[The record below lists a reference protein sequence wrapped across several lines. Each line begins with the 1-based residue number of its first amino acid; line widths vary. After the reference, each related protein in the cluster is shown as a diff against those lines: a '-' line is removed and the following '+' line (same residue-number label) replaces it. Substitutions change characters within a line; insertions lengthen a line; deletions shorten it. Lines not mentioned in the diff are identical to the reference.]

1 MKRCRLQN
9 ALICLLLVCAFSIS
23 LAVPAFAADDV
34 KGTISLE
41 ANGKST
47 TLAVLLR
54 DGVWYAEIQSLAKI
68 AVCNSDRDS
77 KGESVLTTKAA
88 VSQNNGKVVFTREN
102 TVLNYQ
108 PIILYTCD
116 KDKNVQVDDS
126 YYVPLEEASKALG
139 IHFTATDGKLYS
151 KTTRTVKDLRED
163 LNYVF
168 SAPNFNASSIIID
181 PSTHWA
187 TIETASRVYAALPFV
202 GDGSVV
208 GTLLGTD
215 EDDRFMKAFTNILIL
230 DEDMSNICVDLSNW
244 LSDSETERD
253 ILSTVLEEM
262 SKMDGELKQYA
273 ETFEGRND
281 KVDASKL
288 KELMSITALIQVA
301 SRFDESVVYGW
312 TDIFQKSENKRVKKT
327 AQKVFNSIY
336 KSKDFQVT
344 TEHLGIRFVLERI
357 QDNLEE
363 YLNNLEEYLKEK
375 KNININLNLNL
386 EPEGMNKLIAYIG
399 AQKIDSIT
407 NGSSISNAVIYM
419 SIYTT
424 IQNEIREYYYKNRE
438 SMNQPDVAE
447 KLLCAGRLYTKCIY
461 EEYKN
466 FSFDND
472 IKDSAQNADNC
483 FRNTLKL
490 LMSYEAEE
498 CVEEIDNSDFFNTLT
513 ENYASLVHTPP
524 TIPYLGDVPIFI
536 GCTVSEATEVLGTN
550 YERDYE
556 EGSAALIFDDSNLV
570 LVLDGEYYN
579 QELTG
584 KEKIYYQVVYGNQKL
599 SANLTTRSTIQEI
612 AAYQLAQG
620 SMIYPLSDNGNFD
633 CYDSYI
639 VDSTGKY
646 ILTYQFE
653 SIGSNV
659 SPVSVEISKNDRGLK
674 TSWSDYTRLWTCMD
688 HGLPKNVVLLQ
699 VDDISTNS
707 ITFSIDWGGF
717 WSLEETTVSLVNG
730 VGSFFD
736 GYGVSGSIQIS
747 DGTIKLRVDETDT
760 KYVDTGWFTFVVSSF

>member
-9 ALICLLLVCAFSIS
+9 ALICLLLVCAFSVS

-41 ANGKST
+41 VNGKST

-88 VSQNNGKVVFTREN
+88 VSQNNGTVVFTREN

-151 KTTRTVKDLRED
+151 KATRTVKDLRED

-181 PSTHWA
+181 PSSHWA

-215 EDDRFMKAFTNILIL
+215 EDDRFMKAFTNILTF
-230 DEDMSNICVDLSNW
+230 DEDMSNICVDLSNL

-262 SKMDGELKQYA
+262 AKMDGELEQYA
-273 ETFEGRND
+273 ETFEGINE
-281 KVDASKL
+281 KVDASQL
-288 KELMSITALIQVA
+288 KEVMSITALIEVA
-301 SRFDESVVYGW
+301 SRFDESVVLMYK
-312 TDIFQKSENKRVKKT
+312 DIFQNSKNKRVKKT
-327 AQKVFNSIY
+327 AQMAFDSIY
-336 KSKDFQVT
+336 PDKALKTMGENWAVGLV
-344 TEHLGIRFVLERI
+344 LGRIENRLEKV
-357 QDNLEE
+357 NLEAE
-363 YLNNLEEYLKEK
+363 G
-375 KNININLNLNL
+375 INKI
-386 EPEGMNKLIAYIG
+386 IQYIG
-399 AQKIDSIT
+399 AKTIDSVT

-438 SMNQPDVAE
+438 SMDQTDVAE

-466 FSFDND
+466 CSFDSE
-472 IKDSAQNADNC
+472 IKDSVQSADNC

-490 LMSYEAEE
+490 LMSYEAKE
-498 CVEEIDNSDFFNTLT
+498 CVEEINNSNFIEYLT
-513 ENYASLVHTPP
+513 NDYQHLVSTAVSESEESETESVPVQYTAPFVRIYQSLLRTTYNEISDVSMYKYYVYDINGDGTPELLIGHGTCRADYTIDVYTIKNQYASYIGNVF
-524 TIPYLGDVPIFI
+524 GDELLAIEDGICGYYAQMGGEVVNVYSMNGDSITEDNFYEHDAGETYTEFSFLPSYDITDFS
-536 GCTVSEATEVLGTN
+536 GLNWTVNPETGNNSEMLKKI
-550 YERDYE
+550 
-556 EGSAALIFDDSNLV
+556 S
-570 LVLDGEYYN
+570 GEY
-579 QELTG
+579 
-584 KEKIYYQVVYGNQKL
+584 
-599 SANLTTRSTIQEI
+599 
-612 AAYQLAQG
+612 
-620 SMIYPLSDNGNFD
+620 
-633 CYDSYI
+633 
-639 VDSTGKY
+639 
-646 ILTYQFE
+646 
-653 SIGSNV
+653 
-659 SPVSVEISKNDRGLK
+659 
-674 TSWSDYTRLWTCMD
+674 
-688 HGLPKNVVLLQ
+688 
-699 VDDISTNS
+699 
-707 ITFSIDWGGF
+707 
-717 WSLEETTVSLVNG
+717 
-730 VGSFFD
+730 
-736 GYGVSGSIQIS
+736 
-747 DGTIKLRVDETDT
+747 
-760 KYVDTGWFTFVVSSF
+760 

>member
-1 MKRCRLQN
+1 MKRCRVQN

-215 EDDRFMKAFTNILIL
+215 EDDRFMKAFTNILTF
-230 DEDMSNICVDLSNW
+230 DEDMSNICVDLSNL

-253 ILSTVLEEM
+253 VLSTVLEEM
-262 SKMDGELKQYA
+262 AKMDGELEQYA
-273 ETFEGRND
+273 ETFEGINE
-281 KVDASKL
+281 KVDASQL
-288 KELMSITALIQVA
+288 KEVMSITALIEVA
-301 SRFDESVVYGW
+301 SRFDESVVLMYK
-312 TDIFQKSENKRVKKT
+312 DIFQNSKNKRVKKT
-327 AQKVFNSIY
+327 AQMAFDSIY
-336 KSKDFQVT
+336 PDKALKTMGENWAVGLV
-344 TEHLGIRFVLERI
+344 LGRIENRLEKV
-357 QDNLEE
+357 NLEAE
-363 YLNNLEEYLKEK
+363 G
-375 KNININLNLNL
+375 INKI
-386 EPEGMNKLIAYIG
+386 IQYIG
-399 AQKIDSIT
+399 AKTIDSVT

-438 SMNQPDVAE
+438 SMDQTDVAE

-466 FSFDND
+466 CSFDSE
-472 IKDSAQNADNC
+472 IKDSVQSADNC

-490 LMSYEAEE
+490 LMSYEAKE
-498 CVEEIDNSDFFNTLT
+498 CVEEINNSNFIEYLT
-513 ENYASLVHTPP
+513 NDYQHLVSTAVSESEESETESVPVQYTAPFVRIYQSLLRTTYNEISDVSIYKYYVYDINGDGTPELLIGHGTCRADYTIDVYTIKNQYASYIGNVF
-524 TIPYLGDVPIFI
+524 GDELLAIEDGICGYYAQMGGEVVNVYSMNGDSITEDNFYEHDAGETYTEFSFLPSYDITDFS
-536 GCTVSEATEVLGTN
+536 GLNWTVNPETGNNSEMLKKI
-550 YERDYE
+550 
-556 EGSAALIFDDSNLV
+556 S
-570 LVLDGEYYN
+570 GEY
-579 QELTG
+579 
-584 KEKIYYQVVYGNQKL
+584 
-599 SANLTTRSTIQEI
+599 
-612 AAYQLAQG
+612 
-620 SMIYPLSDNGNFD
+620 
-633 CYDSYI
+633 
-639 VDSTGKY
+639 
-646 ILTYQFE
+646 
-653 SIGSNV
+653 
-659 SPVSVEISKNDRGLK
+659 
-674 TSWSDYTRLWTCMD
+674 
-688 HGLPKNVVLLQ
+688 
-699 VDDISTNS
+699 
-707 ITFSIDWGGF
+707 
-717 WSLEETTVSLVNG
+717 
-730 VGSFFD
+730 
-736 GYGVSGSIQIS
+736 
-747 DGTIKLRVDETDT
+747 
-760 KYVDTGWFTFVVSSF
+760 

>member
-202 GDGSVV
+202 GDESVV

-215 EDDRFMKAFTNILIL
+215 EDDRFMKAFTNILTF
-230 DEDMSNICVDLSNW
+230 DEDMSNICVDLSNL

-262 SKMDGELKQYA
+262 AKMDGELEQYA
-273 ETFEGRND
+273 ETFEGINE
-281 KVDASKL
+281 KVDASQL
-288 KELMSITALIQVA
+288 KEVMSITALIEVA
-301 SRFDESVVYGW
+301 SRFDESVVLMYK
-312 TDIFQKSENKRVKKT
+312 DIFQNSKNKRVKKT
-327 AQKVFNSIY
+327 AQMAFDSIY
-336 KSKDFQVT
+336 PDKALKTMGENWAVGLV
-344 TEHLGIRFVLERI
+344 LGRIENRLEKV
-357 QDNLEE
+357 NLEAE
-363 YLNNLEEYLKEK
+363 G
-375 KNININLNLNL
+375 INKI
-386 EPEGMNKLIAYIG
+386 IQYIG
-399 AQKIDSIT
+399 AKTIDSVT

-438 SMNQPDVAE
+438 SMDQTDVAE

-466 FSFDND
+466 CSFDSE
-472 IKDSAQNADNC
+472 IKDSVQSADNC

-490 LMSYEAEE
+490 LMSYEAKE
-498 CVEEIDNSDFFNTLT
+498 CVEEINNSNFIEYLT
-513 ENYASLVHTPP
+513 NDYQHLVSTAVSESEESETESVPVQYTAPFVRIYQSLLRTTYNEISDVSMYKYYVYDINGDGTPELFIGHGTCRADYTIDVYTIKNQYASYIGNVF
-524 TIPYLGDVPIFI
+524 GDELLAIEDGICGYYAQMGGEVVNVYSMNGDSITEDNFYEHDAGETYTEFSFLPSYDITDFS
-536 GCTVSEATEVLGTN
+536 GLNWTVNPETGNNSEMLKKI
-550 YERDYE
+550 
-556 EGSAALIFDDSNLV
+556 S
-570 LVLDGEYYN
+570 GEY
-579 QELTG
+579 
-584 KEKIYYQVVYGNQKL
+584 
-599 SANLTTRSTIQEI
+599 
-612 AAYQLAQG
+612 
-620 SMIYPLSDNGNFD
+620 
-633 CYDSYI
+633 
-639 VDSTGKY
+639 
-646 ILTYQFE
+646 
-653 SIGSNV
+653 
-659 SPVSVEISKNDRGLK
+659 
-674 TSWSDYTRLWTCMD
+674 
-688 HGLPKNVVLLQ
+688 
-699 VDDISTNS
+699 
-707 ITFSIDWGGF
+707 
-717 WSLEETTVSLVNG
+717 
-730 VGSFFD
+730 
-736 GYGVSGSIQIS
+736 
-747 DGTIKLRVDETDT
+747 
-760 KYVDTGWFTFVVSSF
+760 

>member
-88 VSQNNGKVVFTREN
+88 VSQNNGTVVFTREN

-215 EDDRFMKAFTNILIL
+215 EDDRFMKAFTNILTF
-230 DEDMSNICVDLSNW
+230 DEDMSNICVDLSNL

-262 SKMDGELKQYA
+262 AKMDGELEQYA
-273 ETFEGRND
+273 ETFEGINE
-281 KVDASKL
+281 KVDASQL
-288 KELMSITALIQVA
+288 KEVMSITALIEVA
-301 SRFDESVVYGW
+301 SRFDESVVLMYK
-312 TDIFQKSENKRVKKT
+312 DIFQNSKNKRVKKT
-327 AQKVFNSIY
+327 AQMAFDSIY
-336 KSKDFQVT
+336 PDKALKTMGENWAVGLV
-344 TEHLGIRFVLERI
+344 LGRIENRLEKV
-357 QDNLEE
+357 NLEAE
-363 YLNNLEEYLKEK
+363 G
-375 KNININLNLNL
+375 INKI
-386 EPEGMNKLIAYIG
+386 IQYIG
-399 AQKIDSIT
+399 AKTIDSVT

-424 IQNEIREYYYKNRE
+424 IQNEIREYYYKNLE
-438 SMNQPDVAE
+438 SMDQTDVAE

-466 FSFDND
+466 CSFDSE
-472 IKDSAQNADNC
+472 IKDSVQSADNC

-490 LMSYEAEE
+490 LMSYEAKE
-498 CVEEIDNSDFFNTLT
+498 CVEEINNSNFIEYLT
-513 ENYASLVHTPP
+513 NDYQHLVSTAVSESEESETESVPVQYTAPFVRIYQSLLRTTYNEISDVSMYKYYVYDINGDGTPELLIGHGTCRADYTIDVYTIKNQYASYIGNVF
-524 TIPYLGDVPIFI
+524 GDELLAIEDGICGYYAQMGGEVVNVYSMNGDSITEDNFYEYDAGETYTEFSFLPSYDITDFS
-536 GCTVSEATEVLGTN
+536 GLNWTVNPETGNNSEMLKKI
-550 YERDYE
+550 
-556 EGSAALIFDDSNLV
+556 S
-570 LVLDGEYYN
+570 GEY
-579 QELTG
+579 
-584 KEKIYYQVVYGNQKL
+584 
-599 SANLTTRSTIQEI
+599 
-612 AAYQLAQG
+612 
-620 SMIYPLSDNGNFD
+620 
-633 CYDSYI
+633 
-639 VDSTGKY
+639 
-646 ILTYQFE
+646 
-653 SIGSNV
+653 
-659 SPVSVEISKNDRGLK
+659 
-674 TSWSDYTRLWTCMD
+674 
-688 HGLPKNVVLLQ
+688 
-699 VDDISTNS
+699 
-707 ITFSIDWGGF
+707 
-717 WSLEETTVSLVNG
+717 
-730 VGSFFD
+730 
-736 GYGVSGSIQIS
+736 
-747 DGTIKLRVDETDT
+747 
-760 KYVDTGWFTFVVSSF
+760 

>member
-215 EDDRFMKAFTNILIL
+215 EDDRFVKAFTNILIL
-230 DEDMSNICVDLSNW
+230 DEDMSNICVDLSNL

-262 SKMDGELKQYA
+262 AKMDGELKQYA
-273 ETFEGRND
+273 ETFEGINE
-281 KVDASKL
+281 KVDTSQL
-288 KELMSITALIQVA
+288 KEFMSIAALIQVA
-301 SRFDESVVYGW
+301 SRFDESVVLMYK
-312 TDIFQKSENKRVKKT
+312 DIFQNSKNKRVKKT
-327 AQKVFNSIY
+327 AQMAFDSIY
-336 KSKDFQVT
+336 PDKALKTMGENWAVGLV
-344 TEHLGIRFVLERI
+344 LGRVENRLEKV
-357 QDNLEE
+357 NLEAE
-363 YLNNLEEYLKEK
+363 G
-375 KNININLNLNL
+375 INKI
-386 EPEGMNKLIAYIG
+386 IQYIG
-399 AQKIDSIT
+399 AKTIDSVT
-407 NGSSISNAVIYM
+407 NGSRISNAVIYM

-438 SMNQPDVAE
+438 SMDQTDIAE

-466 FSFDND
+466 CSFDSE
-472 IKDSAQNADNC
+472 IKDSVQSADNC
-483 FRNTLKL
+483 FHNTLKL
-490 LMSYEAEE
+490 LMSYEAKE
-498 CVEEIDNSDFFNTLT
+498 CVEEINNSNFIEYLT
-513 ENYASLVHTPP
+513 NDYQHLVSTAVSESEESETESVPVQYTAPFVRIYQSLLRTTYNEISDVSMYKYYVYDINGDGTPELFIGHGTCRADYTIDVYTIKNQYASY
-524 TIPYLGDVPIFI
+524 IGNIFGDELLAIEDGICGYYAQMGGEVVNVYSMNGDSITEDNFYEHDAGETYTEFSFLPSYDITDFS
-536 GCTVSEATEVLGTN
+536 GLNWTVNPETGNNSEMLKKI
-550 YERDYE
+550 
-556 EGSAALIFDDSNLV
+556 S
-570 LVLDGEYYN
+570 GEY
-579 QELTG
+579 
-584 KEKIYYQVVYGNQKL
+584 
-599 SANLTTRSTIQEI
+599 
-612 AAYQLAQG
+612 
-620 SMIYPLSDNGNFD
+620 
-633 CYDSYI
+633 
-639 VDSTGKY
+639 
-646 ILTYQFE
+646 
-653 SIGSNV
+653 
-659 SPVSVEISKNDRGLK
+659 
-674 TSWSDYTRLWTCMD
+674 
-688 HGLPKNVVLLQ
+688 
-699 VDDISTNS
+699 
-707 ITFSIDWGGF
+707 
-717 WSLEETTVSLVNG
+717 
-730 VGSFFD
+730 
-736 GYGVSGSIQIS
+736 
-747 DGTIKLRVDETDT
+747 
-760 KYVDTGWFTFVVSSF
+760 

>member
-215 EDDRFMKAFTNILIL
+215 EDDRFMKAFTNILTF
-230 DEDMSNICVDLSNW
+230 DEDMSNICVDLSNL

-262 SKMDGELKQYA
+262 AKMDGELEQYA
-273 ETFEGRND
+273 ETFEGINE
-281 KVDASKL
+281 KVDASQL
-288 KELMSITALIQVA
+288 KEVMSITALIEVA
-301 SRFDESVVYGW
+301 SRFDESVVLMYK
-312 TDIFQKSENKRVKKT
+312 DIFQNSKNKRVKKT
-327 AQKVFNSIY
+327 AQMAFDSIY
-336 KSKDFQVT
+336 PDKALKTMGENWAVGLV
-344 TEHLGIRFVLERI
+344 LGRIENRLEKV
-357 QDNLEE
+357 NLEAE
-363 YLNNLEEYLKEK
+363 G
-375 KNININLNLNL
+375 INKI
-386 EPEGMNKLIAYIG
+386 IQYIG
-399 AQKIDSIT
+399 AKTIDSVT

-438 SMNQPDVAE
+438 SMDQTDVAE

-466 FSFDND
+466 CSFDSE
-472 IKDSAQNADNC
+472 IKDSVQSADNC

-490 LMSYEAEE
+490 LMSYEAKE
-498 CVEEIDNSDFFNTLT
+498 CVEEINNSNFIEYLT
-513 ENYASLVHTPP
+513 NDYQHLVSTAVSESEESETESVPVQYTAPFVRIYQSLLRTTYNEISDVSMYKYYVYDINGDGTPELFIGHGTCRADYTIDVYTIKNQYASYIGNVF
-524 TIPYLGDVPIFI
+524 GDELLAIEDGI
-536 GCTVSEATEVLGTN
+536 CGYYAQMGGEVVN
-550 YERDYE
+550 
-556 EGSAALIFDDSNLV
+556 
-570 LVLDGEYYN
+570 
-579 QELTG
+579 
-584 KEKIYYQVVYGNQKL
+584 VY
-599 SANLTTRSTIQEI
+599 
-612 AAYQLAQG
+612 
-620 SMIYPLSDNGNFD
+620 SMNGD
-633 CYDSYI
+633 
-639 VDSTGKY
+639 
-646 ILTYQFE
+646 
-653 SIGSNV
+653 
-659 SPVSVEISKNDRGLK
+659 
-674 TSWSDYTRLWTCMD
+674 
-688 HGLPKNVVLLQ
+688 
-699 VDDISTNS
+699 S
-707 ITFSIDWGGF
+707 ITEDNFYEHDAGETYTEFSFLPSYDITDFSGLNWTVNP
-717 WSLEETTVSLVNG
+717 ETGNNSEMLKKI
-730 VGSFFD
+730 
-736 GYGVSGSIQIS
+736 SGQ
-747 DGTIKLRVDETDT
+747 
-760 KYVDTGWFTFVVSSF
+760 Y

>member
-215 EDDRFMKAFTNILIL
+215 EDDRFMKAFTNILTF
-230 DEDMSNICVDLSNW
+230 DEDMSNICVDLSNL

-262 SKMDGELKQYA
+262 AKMDGELEQYA
-273 ETFEGRND
+273 ETFEGINE
-281 KVDASKL
+281 KVDASQL
-288 KELMSITALIQVA
+288 KEVMSITALIEVA
-301 SRFDESVVYGW
+301 SRFDELVVLMYK
-312 TDIFQKSENKRVKKT
+312 DIFQNSKNKRVKKT
-327 AQKVFNSIY
+327 AQMAFDSIY
-336 KSKDFQVT
+336 PDKALKTMGENWAVGLV
-344 TEHLGIRFVLERI
+344 LGRIENRLEKV
-357 QDNLEE
+357 NLEAE
-363 YLNNLEEYLKEK
+363 G
-375 KNININLNLNL
+375 INKI
-386 EPEGMNKLIAYIG
+386 IQYIG
-399 AQKIDSIT
+399 AKTIDSVT

-438 SMNQPDVAE
+438 SMDQTDVAE

-466 FSFDND
+466 CSFDSE
-472 IKDSAQNADNC
+472 IKDSVQSADNC

-490 LMSYEAEE
+490 LMSYEAKE
-498 CVEEIDNSDFFNTLT
+498 CVEEINNSNFIEYLT
-513 ENYASLVHTPP
+513 NDYQHLVSTAVSESEESETESVPVQYTAPFVRIYQSLLRTTYNEISDVSMYKYYVYDINGDGTPELFIGHGTCRADYTIDVYTIKNQYASYIGNVF
-524 TIPYLGDVPIFI
+524 GDELLAIEDGICGYYAQMGGEVVNVYSMNGDSITEDNFYEHDAGETYTEFSFLPSYDITDFS
-536 GCTVSEATEVLGTN
+536 GLNWTVNPETGNNSEMLKKI
-550 YERDYE
+550 
-556 EGSAALIFDDSNLV
+556 S
-570 LVLDGEYYN
+570 GEY
-579 QELTG
+579 
-584 KEKIYYQVVYGNQKL
+584 
-599 SANLTTRSTIQEI
+599 
-612 AAYQLAQG
+612 
-620 SMIYPLSDNGNFD
+620 
-633 CYDSYI
+633 
-639 VDSTGKY
+639 
-646 ILTYQFE
+646 
-653 SIGSNV
+653 
-659 SPVSVEISKNDRGLK
+659 
-674 TSWSDYTRLWTCMD
+674 
-688 HGLPKNVVLLQ
+688 
-699 VDDISTNS
+699 
-707 ITFSIDWGGF
+707 
-717 WSLEETTVSLVNG
+717 
-730 VGSFFD
+730 
-736 GYGVSGSIQIS
+736 
-747 DGTIKLRVDETDT
+747 
-760 KYVDTGWFTFVVSSF
+760 

>member
-88 VSQNNGKVVFTREN
+88 VSQNNGKVVFTRED

-187 TIETASRVYAALPFV
+187 TIETASRVYAAMPFV

-215 EDDRFMKAFTNILIL
+215 EDDRFMKAFTNILTF
-230 DEDMSNICVDLSNW
+230 DEDMSNICVDLSNL

-262 SKMDGELKQYA
+262 AKMDGELEQYA
-273 ETFEGRND
+273 ETFEGINE
-281 KVDASKL
+281 KVDASQL
-288 KELMSITALIQVA
+288 KEVMSITALIEVA
-301 SRFDESVVYGW
+301 SRFDESVVLMYK
-312 TDIFQKSENKRVKKT
+312 DIFQNSKNKRVKKT
-327 AQKVFNSIY
+327 AQMAFDSIY
-336 KSKDFQVT
+336 PDKALKTMGENWAVGLV
-344 TEHLGIRFVLERI
+344 LGRIENRLEKV
-357 QDNLEE
+357 NLEAE
-363 YLNNLEEYLKEK
+363 G
-375 KNININLNLNL
+375 INKI
-386 EPEGMNKLIAYIG
+386 IQYIG
-399 AQKIDSIT
+399 AKTIDSVT

-438 SMNQPDVAE
+438 SMDQTDVAE

-466 FSFDND
+466 CSFDSE
-472 IKDSAQNADNC
+472 IKDSVQSADNC

-490 LMSYEAEE
+490 LMSYEAKE
-498 CVEEIDNSDFFNTLT
+498 CVEEINNSNFIEYLT
-513 ENYASLVHTPP
+513 NDYQHLVSTAVSESEESETESVPVQYTAPFVRIYQSLLRTTYNEISDVSMYKYYVYDINGDGTPELFIGHGTCRADYTIDVYTIKNQYASY
-524 TIPYLGDVPIFI
+524 IGNIFGDELLAIEDGICGYYAQMGGEVVNVYSMNGDSITEDNFYEHDAGETYTEFSFLPSYDITDFS
-536 GCTVSEATEVLGTN
+536 GLNWTVNPETGNNSEMLKKI
-550 YERDYE
+550 
-556 EGSAALIFDDSNLV
+556 S
-570 LVLDGEYYN
+570 GEY
-579 QELTG
+579 
-584 KEKIYYQVVYGNQKL
+584 
-599 SANLTTRSTIQEI
+599 
-612 AAYQLAQG
+612 
-620 SMIYPLSDNGNFD
+620 
-633 CYDSYI
+633 
-639 VDSTGKY
+639 
-646 ILTYQFE
+646 
-653 SIGSNV
+653 
-659 SPVSVEISKNDRGLK
+659 
-674 TSWSDYTRLWTCMD
+674 
-688 HGLPKNVVLLQ
+688 
-699 VDDISTNS
+699 
-707 ITFSIDWGGF
+707 
-717 WSLEETTVSLVNG
+717 
-730 VGSFFD
+730 
-736 GYGVSGSIQIS
+736 
-747 DGTIKLRVDETDT
+747 
-760 KYVDTGWFTFVVSSF
+760 

>member
-41 ANGKST
+41 VNGKST

-151 KTTRTVKDLRED
+151 KATRTVKDLKED

-215 EDDRFMKAFTNILIL
+215 EDDRFVKAFTNILIL
-230 DEDMSNICVDLSNW
+230 DEDMSNICVDLSNL

-262 SKMDGELKQYA
+262 AKMDGELKQYA
-273 ETFEGRND
+273 ETFEGMND

-288 KELMSITALIQVA
+288 KEAMSITALIEVA
-301 SRFDESVVYGW
+301 SRFDESVACGW
-312 TDIFQKSENKRVKKT
+312 ADIFQKSENKRVKKT
-327 AQKVFNSIY
+327 AQRVFDSIY
-336 KSKDFQVT
+336 KSKDIQAK
-344 TEHLGIRFVLERI
+344 TEHWGIRVVLDRI
-357 QDNLEE
+357 QDNFK
-363 YLNNLEEYLKEK
+363 EYLKRE
-375 KNININLNLNL
+375 KNIHL
-386 EPEGMNKLIAYIG
+386 EPEGMNKLIAYMG
-399 AQKIDSIT
+399 AKEIDSIT

-438 SMNQPDVAE
+438 SMDQTDVAE

-466 FSFDND
+466 CSFDSE
-472 IKDSAQNADNC
+472 IKDSVQSADNC

-490 LMSYEAEE
+490 LMSYEAKE
-498 CVEEIDNSDFFNTLT
+498 CVGEIDNSDFLNTLT
-513 ENYASLVHTPP
+513 EDYASLVHTPP

-536 GCTVSEATEVLGTN
+536 GCTVSEATEILGTT
-550 YERDYE
+550 YQKDYE
-556 EGSAALIFDDSNLV
+556 EGGTCLIFEKEGLTLALDDDYSYSTLSGDEEIICQTV
-570 LVLDGEYYN
+570 WEDKSLFSGLSSLATAQSVSSYQASRGQVMEP
-579 QELTG
+579 LT
-584 KEKIYYQVVYGNQKL
+584 E
-599 SANLTTRSTIQEI
+599 
-612 AAYQLAQG
+612 
-620 SMIYPLSDNGNFD
+620 DGNFFV
-633 CYDSYI
+633 YDSWVSDPSEKYAI
-639 VDSTGKY
+639 EFQYESVGADIPAICSIIYSNWGLEKPSMSKY
-646 ILTYQFE
+646 IGEWTCTNFD
-653 SIGSNV
+653 
-659 SPVSVEISKNDRGLK
+659 SPVDLTIHS
-674 TSWSDYTRLWTCMD
+674 MD
-688 HGLPKNVVLLQ
+688 
-699 VDDISTNS
+699 SNS
-707 ITFSIDWGGF
+707 ITFDVLWVRLWGID
-717 WSLEETTVSLVNG
+717 TVTLPMQNG
-730 VGSFFD
+730 VATF
-736 GYGVSGSIQIS
+736 S
-747 DGTIKLRVDETDT
+747 DQDMLSGTIIVKNGFVQLKITASDME
-760 KYVDTGWFTFVVSSF
+760 YVPTQTFYFAMCGV

>member
-215 EDDRFMKAFTNILIL
+215 EDDRFMKVFTNILTF
-230 DEDMSNICVDLSNW
+230 DEDMSNICVDLSNL

-262 SKMDGELKQYA
+262 AKMDGELEQYA
-273 ETFEGRND
+273 ETFEGINE
-281 KVDASKL
+281 KVDASQL
-288 KELMSITALIQVA
+288 KEVMSIAALIEVA
-301 SRFDESVVYGW
+301 SRFDESVVLMYK
-312 TDIFQKSENKRVKKT
+312 DIFQNSKNKRVKKT
-327 AQKVFNSIY
+327 AQMAFDSIY
-336 KSKDFQVT
+336 PDKALKTMGENWAVGLV
-344 TEHLGIRFVLERI
+344 LGRIENRLEKV
-357 QDNLEE
+357 NLEAE
-363 YLNNLEEYLKEK
+363 G
-375 KNININLNLNL
+375 INKI
-386 EPEGMNKLIAYIG
+386 IQYIG
-399 AQKIDSIT
+399 AKTIDSVT

-438 SMNQPDVAE
+438 SMDQTDVAE

-466 FSFDND
+466 CSFDSE
-472 IKDSAQNADNC
+472 IKDSVQSADNC

-490 LMSYEAEE
+490 LMSYEAKE
-498 CVEEIDNSDFFNTLT
+498 CVEEINNSNFIEYLT
-513 ENYASLVHTPP
+513 NDYQHLVSTAVSESEESETESVPVQYTAPFVRIYQSLLRTTYNEISDVSMYKYYVYDINGDGTPELFIGHGTCRADYTIDVYTIKNQYASYIGNVF
-524 TIPYLGDVPIFI
+524 GDELLAIEDGICGYYAQMGGEVVNVYSMNGDSITEDNFYEHDAGETYTEFSFLPSYDITDFS
-536 GCTVSEATEVLGTN
+536 GLNWTVNPETGNNSEMLKKI
-550 YERDYE
+550 
-556 EGSAALIFDDSNLV
+556 S
-570 LVLDGEYYN
+570 GEY
-579 QELTG
+579 
-584 KEKIYYQVVYGNQKL
+584 
-599 SANLTTRSTIQEI
+599 
-612 AAYQLAQG
+612 
-620 SMIYPLSDNGNFD
+620 
-633 CYDSYI
+633 
-639 VDSTGKY
+639 
-646 ILTYQFE
+646 
-653 SIGSNV
+653 
-659 SPVSVEISKNDRGLK
+659 
-674 TSWSDYTRLWTCMD
+674 
-688 HGLPKNVVLLQ
+688 
-699 VDDISTNS
+699 
-707 ITFSIDWGGF
+707 
-717 WSLEETTVSLVNG
+717 
-730 VGSFFD
+730 
-736 GYGVSGSIQIS
+736 
-747 DGTIKLRVDETDT
+747 
-760 KYVDTGWFTFVVSSF
+760 

>member
-1 MKRCRLQN
+1 MKKCRLQN

-41 ANGKST
+41 VNGKST

-139 IHFTATDGKLYS
+139 IHFTATDGKLSS
-151 KTTRTVKDLRED
+151 KTTRTVKDLKED

-168 SAPNFNASSIIID
+168 SASNFNASSIIID

-215 EDDRFMKAFTNILIL
+215 EDDRFVKAFTNILIL
-230 DEDMSNICVDLSNW
+230 DEDMSNICVDLSNL

-262 SKMDGELKQYA
+262 AKMDGELKQYA
-273 ETFEGRND
+273 ETFEGINE
-281 KVDASKL
+281 KVDTSQL
-288 KELMSITALIQVA
+288 KEFMSIAALIQVA
-301 SRFDESVVYGW
+301 SRFDESVVLMYK
-312 TDIFQKSENKRVKKT
+312 DIFQNSKNKRVKKT
-327 AQKVFNSIY
+327 AQMAFDSIY
-336 KSKDFQVT
+336 PDKALKTMGENWAVGLV
-344 TEHLGIRFVLERI
+344 LGRIENRLEKV
-357 QDNLEE
+357 NLEAE
-363 YLNNLEEYLKEK
+363 G
-375 KNININLNLNL
+375 INKI
-386 EPEGMNKLIAYIG
+386 IQYIG
-399 AQKIDSIT
+399 AKTIDSVT
-407 NGSSISNAVIYM
+407 NGSRISNAVIYM

-438 SMNQPDVAE
+438 SMDQTDIAE

-466 FSFDND
+466 CSFDSE
-472 IKDSAQNADNC
+472 IKDSVQSADNC

-490 LMSYEAEE
+490 LMSYEAKE
-498 CVEEIDNSDFFNTLT
+498 CVEEINNSNFIEYLT
-513 ENYASLVHTPP
+513 NDYQHLVSTAVSESEESETESVPVQYTAPVVRIYQSLLRTTYNEISDVSMYKYYVYDINGDGTPELFIGHGTCRADYTIDVYTIKNQYASY
-524 TIPYLGDVPIFI
+524 IGNIFGDELLAIEDGICGYYAQMGGEVVNVYSMNGDSITEDNFYEHDAGETYTEFSFLPSYDITDFS
-536 GCTVSEATEVLGTN
+536 GLNWTVNPETGNNSEMLKKI
-550 YERDYE
+550 
-556 EGSAALIFDDSNLV
+556 S
-570 LVLDGEYYN
+570 GEY
-579 QELTG
+579 
-584 KEKIYYQVVYGNQKL
+584 
-599 SANLTTRSTIQEI
+599 
-612 AAYQLAQG
+612 
-620 SMIYPLSDNGNFD
+620 
-633 CYDSYI
+633 
-639 VDSTGKY
+639 
-646 ILTYQFE
+646 
-653 SIGSNV
+653 
-659 SPVSVEISKNDRGLK
+659 
-674 TSWSDYTRLWTCMD
+674 
-688 HGLPKNVVLLQ
+688 
-699 VDDISTNS
+699 
-707 ITFSIDWGGF
+707 
-717 WSLEETTVSLVNG
+717 
-730 VGSFFD
+730 
-736 GYGVSGSIQIS
+736 
-747 DGTIKLRVDETDT
+747 
-760 KYVDTGWFTFVVSSF
+760 

>member
-1 MKRCRLQN
+1 MKRCRVQN

-41 ANGKST
+41 VNGKST

-151 KTTRTVKDLRED
+151 KATRTVKDLKED

-168 SAPNFNASSIIID
+168 SASNFNASSIIID

-273 ETFEGRND
+273 ETFEGMND

-288 KELMSITALIQVA
+288 KEFMSITALIQVA

-327 AQKVFNSIY
+327 AQKVFDSIY
-336 KSKDFQVT
+336 KSKDIQVK
-344 TEHLGIRFVLERI
+344 TEHWGIRVLLDRI
-357 QDNLEE
+357 QGNFK
-363 YLNNLEEYLKEK
+363 EYLKRE
-375 KNININLNLNL
+375 KNIHL
-386 EPEGMNKLIAYIG
+386 EPEGMNKLIAYMG
-399 AQKIDSIT
+399 AKEIDSIT

-438 SMNQPDVAE
+438 SMDQTDVAE

-466 FSFDND
+466 CSFDSE
-472 IKDSAQNADNC
+472 IKDSVQSADNC

-490 LMSYEAEE
+490 LMSYEAKE
-498 CVEEIDNSDFFNTLT
+498 CVEEINNSNFIEYLT
-513 ENYASLVHTPP
+513 NDYQHLVSTAVSESEESETESVPVQYTAPFVRIYQSLLRTTYNEISDVSMYKYYVYDINGDGTPELFIGHGTCRADYTIDVYTIKNQYASYIGNVF
-524 TIPYLGDVPIFI
+524 GDELLAIEDGICGYYAQMGGEVVNVYSMNGDSITEDNFYEHDAGETYTEFSFLPSYDITDFS
-536 GCTVSEATEVLGTN
+536 GLNWTVNPETGNNSEMLKKI
-550 YERDYE
+550 
-556 EGSAALIFDDSNLV
+556 S
-570 LVLDGEYYN
+570 GEY
-579 QELTG
+579 
-584 KEKIYYQVVYGNQKL
+584 
-599 SANLTTRSTIQEI
+599 
-612 AAYQLAQG
+612 
-620 SMIYPLSDNGNFD
+620 
-633 CYDSYI
+633 
-639 VDSTGKY
+639 
-646 ILTYQFE
+646 
-653 SIGSNV
+653 
-659 SPVSVEISKNDRGLK
+659 
-674 TSWSDYTRLWTCMD
+674 
-688 HGLPKNVVLLQ
+688 
-699 VDDISTNS
+699 
-707 ITFSIDWGGF
+707 
-717 WSLEETTVSLVNG
+717 
-730 VGSFFD
+730 
-736 GYGVSGSIQIS
+736 
-747 DGTIKLRVDETDT
+747 
-760 KYVDTGWFTFVVSSF
+760 

>member
-273 ETFEGRND
+273 ETFEGMND

-288 KELMSITALIQVA
+288 KEFMSITALIQVA

-327 AQKVFNSIY
+327 AQKVFDSIY
-336 KSKDFQVT
+336 KSKNIQVK
-344 TEHLGIRFVLERI
+344 TEHWGIRFVLDRI
-357 QDNLEE
+357 QDNFK
-363 YLNNLEEYLKEK
+363 EYLKRK
-375 KNININLNLNL
+375 KNIHL
-386 EPEGMNKLIAYIG
+386 EPEGMNKLIAYMG
-399 AQKIDSIT
+399 AKEIDSIT

-438 SMNQPDVAE
+438 SMDQTDVAE

-466 FSFDND
+466 CSFDSE
-472 IKDSAQNADNC
+472 IKDSVQSADNC

-490 LMSYEAEE
+490 LMSYEAKE
-498 CVEEIDNSDFFNTLT
+498 CVGEINNSNFIEYLTNDYQHLVSTAVSESEESETESVPVQYTAPFVRIYQSLLRTTYNEISDVSMYKYYVYDINGDGTPELFIGHGTCRADYTIDVYTIKNQ
-513 ENYASLVHTPP
+513 YASY
-524 TIPYLGDVPIFI
+524 IGNIFGDELLAIEDGICGYYAQMGGEVVNVYSMNGDSITEDNFYEHDAGETYTEFSFLPSYDITDFS
-536 GCTVSEATEVLGTN
+536 GLNWTVNPETGNNSEMLKKI
-550 YERDYE
+550 
-556 EGSAALIFDDSNLV
+556 S
-570 LVLDGEYYN
+570 GEY
-579 QELTG
+579 
-584 KEKIYYQVVYGNQKL
+584 
-599 SANLTTRSTIQEI
+599 
-612 AAYQLAQG
+612 
-620 SMIYPLSDNGNFD
+620 
-633 CYDSYI
+633 
-639 VDSTGKY
+639 
-646 ILTYQFE
+646 
-653 SIGSNV
+653 
-659 SPVSVEISKNDRGLK
+659 
-674 TSWSDYTRLWTCMD
+674 
-688 HGLPKNVVLLQ
+688 
-699 VDDISTNS
+699 
-707 ITFSIDWGGF
+707 
-717 WSLEETTVSLVNG
+717 
-730 VGSFFD
+730 
-736 GYGVSGSIQIS
+736 
-747 DGTIKLRVDETDT
+747 
-760 KYVDTGWFTFVVSSF
+760 

>member
-1 MKRCRLQN
+1 MKKCRLQN

-41 ANGKST
+41 VNGNST

-102 TVLNYQ
+102 TVLNDQ

-139 IHFTATDGKLYS
+139 IHFTETDGKLYS
-151 KTTRTVKDLRED
+151 KATRTVKDLREE

-273 ETFEGRND
+273 ETFEGMND

-288 KELMSITALIQVA
+288 KEFMSITALIQVA

-327 AQKVFNSIY
+327 AQEVFDSIY
-336 KSKDFQVT
+336 KSKDIQVK
-344 TEHLGIRFVLERI
+344 TEHWGIRVVLDRI
-357 QDNLEE
+357 QDNFK
-363 YLNNLEEYLKEK
+363 EYLKRE
-375 KNININLNLNL
+375 KNIHL
-386 EPEGMNKLIAYIG
+386 EPEGMNKLIAYMG
-399 AQKIDSIT
+399 AKEIDSIT

-438 SMNQPDVAE
+438 SMDQTDVAE

-466 FSFDND
+466 CSFDSE
-472 IKDSAQNADNC
+472 IKDSVQSADNC

-490 LMSYEAEE
+490 LMSYEAKE
-498 CVEEIDNSDFFNTLT
+498 CVEEINNSNFIEYLTNDYQHLVNTAVSESEESET
-513 ENYASLVHTPP
+513 ESVPVQYTAPFVRIYQSLLRTTYNEISDVSMYKYYVYDINGDGTPELFIGHGTCRADYTIDVYTIKNQYASY
-524 TIPYLGDVPIFI
+524 IGNIFGDELLAIEDGICGYYAQMGGEVVNVYSMNGDSITEDNFYEHDAGETYTEFSFLPSYDITDFS
-536 GCTVSEATEVLGTN
+536 GLNWTVNPETGNNSEMLKKI
-550 YERDYE
+550 
-556 EGSAALIFDDSNLV
+556 S
-570 LVLDGEYYN
+570 GEY
-579 QELTG
+579 
-584 KEKIYYQVVYGNQKL
+584 
-599 SANLTTRSTIQEI
+599 
-612 AAYQLAQG
+612 
-620 SMIYPLSDNGNFD
+620 
-633 CYDSYI
+633 
-639 VDSTGKY
+639 
-646 ILTYQFE
+646 
-653 SIGSNV
+653 
-659 SPVSVEISKNDRGLK
+659 
-674 TSWSDYTRLWTCMD
+674 
-688 HGLPKNVVLLQ
+688 
-699 VDDISTNS
+699 
-707 ITFSIDWGGF
+707 
-717 WSLEETTVSLVNG
+717 
-730 VGSFFD
+730 
-736 GYGVSGSIQIS
+736 
-747 DGTIKLRVDETDT
+747 
-760 KYVDTGWFTFVVSSF
+760 

>member
-1 MKRCRLQN
+1 MKRCRVQN

-23 LAVPAFAADDV
+23 LAVPAFAADEV

-41 ANGKST
+41 ANGKDT

-68 AVCNSDRDS
+68 AECNSDRDS
-77 KGESVLTTKAA
+77 KGEPVLTTKAA

-108 PIILYTCD
+108 PIISYTCD

-151 KTTRTVKDLRED
+151 KATRTPKDLREE

-168 SAPNFNASSIIID
+168 SAPNFNASSIMID

-215 EDDRFMKAFTNILIL
+215 EDDRFMKAFTNILTL

-262 SKMDGELKQYA
+262 AKMDGELKQYA
-273 ETFEGRND
+273 ETFDGMND

-288 KELMSITALIQVA
+288 KEFMSITALIQVA

-327 AQKVFNSIY
+327 AQKVFDSIY

-363 YLNNLEEYLKEK
+363 YLE
-375 KNININLNLNL
+375 KNINININLNL
-386 EPEGMNKLIAYIG
+386 EPEGMNKLIAYLG
-399 AQKIDSIT
+399 AKKIDSIT

-438 SMNQPDVAE
+438 SMDQPDVAE

-490 LMSYEAEE
+490 LMSYEAKK
-498 CVEEIDNSDFFNTLT
+498 CVEEIDNSDFFDTLT

-536 GCTVSEATEVLGTN
+536 GCTVSEATEVLGTD
-550 YERDYE
+550 YERDYL
-556 EGSAALIFDDSNLV
+556 EGGAALFFENSGFV
-570 LVLDGEYYN
+570 LALDGEYY
-579 QELTG
+579 QKELTG
-584 KEKIYYQVVYGNQKL
+584 NEKINYQEV
-599 SANLTTRSTIQEI
+599 
-612 AAYQLAQG
+612 QG
-620 SMIYPLSDNGNFD
+620 SYKLVNNLSVCSTPREVASYQASRGQTMDPLTEDGHFFVYDSWVSDPSGKYAIEFQYESLGSDEPALCVSICPNWGLEKPGMSEYIGEWTCTNFD
-633 CYDSYI
+633 
-639 VDSTGKY
+639 
-646 ILTYQFE
+646 
-653 SIGSNV
+653 
-659 SPVSVEISKNDRGLK
+659 SPVDLTIHS
-674 TSWSDYTRLWTCMD
+674 MD
-688 HGLPKNVVLLQ
+688 
-699 VDDISTNS
+699 SNS
-707 ITFSIDWGGF
+707 ITFDVLWVRLWGID
-717 WSLEETTVSLVNG
+717 TVTLPMQNG
-730 VGSFFD
+730 VATF
-736 GYGVSGSIQIS
+736 S
-747 DGTIKLRVDETDT
+747 DQDMLSGTISVKNGFVQLKITASDMEHVPTQ
-760 KYVDTGWFTFVVSSF
+760 TFYFAMCGI

>member
-1 MKRCRLQN
+1 MKKCRLQN

-41 ANGKST
+41 VNGKST

-102 TVLNYQ
+102 TVLNDQ

-126 YYVPLEEASKALG
+126 YYVPLEEASNALG

-187 TIETASRVYAALPFV
+187 TIETASRLYAMLPFV

-244 LSDSETERD
+244 FSDSETERD

-262 SKMDGELKQYA
+262 AKMDGELKQYA
-273 ETFEGRND
+273 ETFEGINE
-281 KVDASKL
+281 KVDTSQL
-288 KELMSITALIQVA
+288 KEFMSIAALIQVA
-301 SRFDESVVYGW
+301 SRFDESVVLMYK
-312 TDIFQKSENKRVKKT
+312 DIFQNSKNKRVKKT
-327 AQKVFNSIY
+327 AQMAFDFIYPDKALKTMGENWAVGLVLGRIENRLEKV
-336 KSKDFQVT
+336 
-344 TEHLGIRFVLERI
+344 
-357 QDNLEE
+357 NLEAE
-363 YLNNLEEYLKEK
+363 G
-375 KNININLNLNL
+375 INKI
-386 EPEGMNKLIAYIG
+386 IQYIG
-399 AQKIDSIT
+399 AKTIDSVT

-438 SMNQPDVAE
+438 SMDQTDIAE

-466 FSFDND
+466 CSFDSE
-472 IKDSAQNADNC
+472 IKDSVQSADNC

-490 LMSYEAEE
+490 LMSYEAKE
-498 CVEEIDNSDFFNTLT
+498 CVEEINNSNFIEYLT
-513 ENYASLVHTPP
+513 NDYQHLVSTAVSESEESETESVPVQYTAPFVRIYQSLLRTTYNEISDVSMYKYYVYDINGDGTPELFIGHGTCRADYTIDVYTIKNQYASY
-524 TIPYLGDVPIFI
+524 IGNIFGDELLAIEDGICGYYAQMGGEVVNVYSMNGDSITEDNFYEHDAGETYTEFSFLPSYDITDFS
-536 GCTVSEATEVLGTN
+536 GLNWTVNPETGNNSEMLKKI
-550 YERDYE
+550 
-556 EGSAALIFDDSNLV
+556 S
-570 LVLDGEYYN
+570 GEY
-579 QELTG
+579 
-584 KEKIYYQVVYGNQKL
+584 
-599 SANLTTRSTIQEI
+599 
-612 AAYQLAQG
+612 
-620 SMIYPLSDNGNFD
+620 
-633 CYDSYI
+633 
-639 VDSTGKY
+639 
-646 ILTYQFE
+646 
-653 SIGSNV
+653 
-659 SPVSVEISKNDRGLK
+659 
-674 TSWSDYTRLWTCMD
+674 
-688 HGLPKNVVLLQ
+688 
-699 VDDISTNS
+699 
-707 ITFSIDWGGF
+707 
-717 WSLEETTVSLVNG
+717 
-730 VGSFFD
+730 
-736 GYGVSGSIQIS
+736 
-747 DGTIKLRVDETDT
+747 
-760 KYVDTGWFTFVVSSF
+760 

>member
-54 DGVWYAEIQSLAKI
+54 DGVWYAEIQSLAKT

-215 EDDRFMKAFTNILIL
+215 EDDRFMKAFTNILTF
-230 DEDMSNICVDLSNW
+230 DEDMSNICVDLSNL

-262 SKMDGELKQYA
+262 AKMDGELEQYA
-273 ETFEGRND
+273 ETFEGINE
-281 KVDASKL
+281 KVDASQL
-288 KELMSITALIQVA
+288 KEVMSITALIEVA
-301 SRFDESVVYGW
+301 SRFDESVVLMYK
-312 TDIFQKSENKRVKKT
+312 DIFQNSKNKRVKKT
-327 AQKVFNSIY
+327 AQMAFDSIY
-336 KSKDFQVT
+336 PDKALKTMGENWAVGLV
-344 TEHLGIRFVLERI
+344 LGRIENRLEKV
-357 QDNLEE
+357 NLEAE
-363 YLNNLEEYLKEK
+363 G
-375 KNININLNLNL
+375 INKI
-386 EPEGMNKLIAYIG
+386 IQYIG
-399 AQKIDSIT
+399 AKTIDSVT

-438 SMNQPDVAE
+438 SMDQTDVAE

-466 FSFDND
+466 CSFDSE
-472 IKDSAQNADNC
+472 IKDSVQSADNC

-490 LMSYEAEE
+490 LMSYEAKE
-498 CVEEIDNSDFFNTLT
+498 CVEEINNSNFIEYLT
-513 ENYASLVHTPP
+513 NDYQHLVSTAVSESEESETESVPVQYTAPFVRIYQSLLRTTYNEISDVSMYKYYVYDINGDGTPELLIGHGTCRADYTIDVYTIKNQYASY
-524 TIPYLGDVPIFI
+524 IGNIFGDELLAIEDGICGYYAQMGGEVVNVYSMNGDSITEDNFYEHDAGETYTEFSFLPSYDITDFS
-536 GCTVSEATEVLGTN
+536 GLNWTVNPETGNNSEMLKKI
-550 YERDYE
+550 
-556 EGSAALIFDDSNLV
+556 S
-570 LVLDGEYYN
+570 GEY
-579 QELTG
+579 
-584 KEKIYYQVVYGNQKL
+584 
-599 SANLTTRSTIQEI
+599 
-612 AAYQLAQG
+612 
-620 SMIYPLSDNGNFD
+620 
-633 CYDSYI
+633 
-639 VDSTGKY
+639 
-646 ILTYQFE
+646 
-653 SIGSNV
+653 
-659 SPVSVEISKNDRGLK
+659 
-674 TSWSDYTRLWTCMD
+674 
-688 HGLPKNVVLLQ
+688 
-699 VDDISTNS
+699 
-707 ITFSIDWGGF
+707 
-717 WSLEETTVSLVNG
+717 
-730 VGSFFD
+730 
-736 GYGVSGSIQIS
+736 
-747 DGTIKLRVDETDT
+747 
-760 KYVDTGWFTFVVSSF
+760 

>member
-215 EDDRFMKAFTNILIL
+215 EDDRFVKAFTNILIL

-262 SKMDGELKQYA
+262 AKMDGELKQYA
-273 ETFEGRND
+273 ETFEGMND

-438 SMNQPDVAE
+438 SMDQPDVAE

-536 GCTVSEATEVLGTN
+536 GCTVSEATEVLGTD
-550 YERDYE
+550 YERDYL
-556 EGSAALIFDDSNLV
+556 EGGAALFFENSGFV
-570 LVLDGEYYN
+570 LALDGEYY
-579 QELTG
+579 QKELTG
-584 KEKIYYQVVYGNQKL
+584 NEKINYQEV
-599 SANLTTRSTIQEI
+599 
-612 AAYQLAQG
+612 QG
-620 SMIYPLSDNGNFD
+620 SYKLVNNLSVCSTPREVASYQASRGQTMDPLTEDGHFFVYDSWVSDPSGKYAIEFQYESLGSDEPALCVSICPNWGLEKPSMSEYIGEWTCTNFD
-633 CYDSYI
+633 
-639 VDSTGKY
+639 
-646 ILTYQFE
+646 
-653 SIGSNV
+653 
-659 SPVSVEISKNDRGLK
+659 SPVDLTIHS
-674 TSWSDYTRLWTCMD
+674 MD
-688 HGLPKNVVLLQ
+688 
-699 VDDISTNS
+699 SNS
-707 ITFSIDWGGF
+707 ITFDVLWVRLWGID
-717 WSLEETTVSLVNG
+717 TVTLPMQNG
-730 VGSFFD
+730 VATF
-736 GYGVSGSIQIS
+736 S
-747 DGTIKLRVDETDT
+747 DQDMLSGTISVKNGFVQLKITASDMEHVPTQ
-760 KYVDTGWFTFVVSSF
+760 TFYFAMCGI

>member
-215 EDDRFMKAFTNILIL
+215 EDDRFVKAFTNILIL
-230 DEDMSNICVDLSNW
+230 DEDMSNICVDLSNL

-262 SKMDGELKQYA
+262 AKMDGELKQYA
-273 ETFEGRND
+273 ETFEGMND
-281 KVDASKL
+281 KVEASKL
-288 KELMSITALIQVA
+288 KEFMSITALIQVA

-327 AQKVFNSIY
+327 AQKVFDSIY
-336 KSKDFQVT
+336 KSKDIQVK
-344 TEHLGIRFVLERI
+344 TEHWGIRFVLDRI
-357 QDNLEE
+357 QDNFK
-363 YLNNLEEYLKEK
+363 EYLKRK
-375 KNININLNLNL
+375 KNIHL

-399 AQKIDSIT
+399 AEKIDSIT
-407 NGSSISNAVIYM
+407 NGSGISNAVIYM

-438 SMNQPDVAE
+438 SMDQTDIAE

-466 FSFDND
+466 CSFDSE
-472 IKDSAQNADNC
+472 IKDSVQSADNC

-490 LMSYEAEE
+490 LMSYEAKE
-498 CVEEIDNSDFFNTLT
+498 CVEEINNSNFIEYLT
-513 ENYASLVHTPP
+513 NDYQHLVSTAVSESEESETESVPVQYTAPFVRIYQSLLRTTYNEISDVSMYKYYVYDINGDGTPELFIGHGTCRADYTIDVYTIKNQYASY
-524 TIPYLGDVPIFI
+524 IGNIFGDELLAIEDGICGYYAQMGGEVVNVYSMNGDSITEDNFYEHDAGETYTEFSFLPSYDITDFS
-536 GCTVSEATEVLGTN
+536 GLNWTVNPETGNNSEMLKKI
-550 YERDYE
+550 
-556 EGSAALIFDDSNLV
+556 S
-570 LVLDGEYYN
+570 GEY
-579 QELTG
+579 
-584 KEKIYYQVVYGNQKL
+584 
-599 SANLTTRSTIQEI
+599 
-612 AAYQLAQG
+612 
-620 SMIYPLSDNGNFD
+620 
-633 CYDSYI
+633 
-639 VDSTGKY
+639 
-646 ILTYQFE
+646 
-653 SIGSNV
+653 
-659 SPVSVEISKNDRGLK
+659 
-674 TSWSDYTRLWTCMD
+674 
-688 HGLPKNVVLLQ
+688 
-699 VDDISTNS
+699 
-707 ITFSIDWGGF
+707 
-717 WSLEETTVSLVNG
+717 
-730 VGSFFD
+730 
-736 GYGVSGSIQIS
+736 
-747 DGTIKLRVDETDT
+747 
-760 KYVDTGWFTFVVSSF
+760 

>member
-215 EDDRFMKAFTNILIL
+215 EDDRFMKAFTNILTF
-230 DEDMSNICVDLSNW
+230 DEDMSNICVDLSNL

-262 SKMDGELKQYA
+262 SKMDGELEQYA
-273 ETFEGRND
+273 ETFEGINE
-281 KVDASKL
+281 KVDASQL
-288 KELMSITALIQVA
+288 KEVMSITALIEVA
-301 SRFDESVVYGW
+301 SRFDESVVLMYK
-312 TDIFQKSENKRVKKT
+312 DIFQNSKNKRVKKT
-327 AQKVFNSIY
+327 AQMAFDSIY
-336 KSKDFQVT
+336 PDKALKTMGENWAVGLV
-344 TEHLGIRFVLERI
+344 LGRIENRLEKV
-357 QDNLEE
+357 NLEAE
-363 YLNNLEEYLKEK
+363 G
-375 KNININLNLNL
+375 INKI
-386 EPEGMNKLIAYIG
+386 IQYIG
-399 AQKIDSIT
+399 AKTIDSVT
-407 NGSSISNAVIYM
+407 NGSRISNAVIYM

-438 SMNQPDVAE
+438 SMDQTDIAE

-466 FSFDND
+466 CSFDSE
-472 IKDSAQNADNC
+472 IKDSVQSADNC

-490 LMSYEAEE
+490 LMSYEAKE
-498 CVEEIDNSDFFNTLT
+498 CVEEINNSNFIEYLT
-513 ENYASLVHTPP
+513 NDYQHLVSTAVSESEESETESVPVQYTAPFVRIYQSLLRTTYNEISDVSMYKYYVYDINGDGTPELFIGHGTCRADYTIDVYTIKNQYASY
-524 TIPYLGDVPIFI
+524 IGNIFGDELLAIEDGI
-536 GCTVSEATEVLGTN
+536 CGYYAQMGGEVVN
-550 YERDYE
+550 
-556 EGSAALIFDDSNLV
+556 
-570 LVLDGEYYN
+570 
-579 QELTG
+579 
-584 KEKIYYQVVYGNQKL
+584 VY
-599 SANLTTRSTIQEI
+599 
-612 AAYQLAQG
+612 
-620 SMIYPLSDNGNFD
+620 SMNGD
-633 CYDSYI
+633 
-639 VDSTGKY
+639 
-646 ILTYQFE
+646 
-653 SIGSNV
+653 
-659 SPVSVEISKNDRGLK
+659 
-674 TSWSDYTRLWTCMD
+674 
-688 HGLPKNVVLLQ
+688 
-699 VDDISTNS
+699 S
-707 ITFSIDWGGF
+707 ITEDNFYEHDAGETYTEFSFLPSYDITDFSGLIWTVNPEAGNNSEMLKKISGG
-717 WSLEETTVSLVNG
+717 
-730 VGSFFD
+730 
-736 GYGVSGSIQIS
+736 Y
-747 DGTIKLRVDETDT
+747 
-760 KYVDTGWFTFVVSSF
+760 

>member
-1 MKRCRLQN
+1 MKKCRLQN

-41 ANGKST
+41 VNGKST

-102 TVLNYQ
+102 TVLNDQ

-187 TIETASRVYAALPFV
+187 TIETASRLYAMLPFV

-244 LSDSETERD
+244 FSDSETERD

-262 SKMDGELKQYA
+262 AKMDGELKQYA
-273 ETFEGRND
+273 ETFEGINE
-281 KVDASKL
+281 KVDTSQL
-288 KELMSITALIQVA
+288 KEFMSIAALIQVA
-301 SRFDESVVYGW
+301 SRFDESVVLMYK
-312 TDIFQKSENKRVKKT
+312 DIFQNSKNKRVKKT
-327 AQKVFNSIY
+327 AQMAFDSIY
-336 KSKDFQVT
+336 PDKALKTMGENWAVGLV
-344 TEHLGIRFVLERI
+344 LGRIENRLEKV
-357 QDNLEE
+357 NLEAE
-363 YLNNLEEYLKEK
+363 G
-375 KNININLNLNL
+375 INKI
-386 EPEGMNKLIAYIG
+386 IQYIG
-399 AQKIDSIT
+399 AKTIDSVT

-438 SMNQPDVAE
+438 SMDQTDIAE

-466 FSFDND
+466 CSFDSE
-472 IKDSAQNADNC
+472 IKDSVQSADNC

-490 LMSYEAEE
+490 FMSYEAKE
-498 CVEEIDNSDFFNTLT
+498 CVEEINNSNFIEYLT
-513 ENYASLVHTPP
+513 NDYQHLVSTAVSESEESETESVPVQYTAPFVRIYQSLLRTTYNEISDVSMYKYYVYDINGDGTPELFIGHGTCRADYTIDVYTIKNQYASY
-524 TIPYLGDVPIFI
+524 IGNIFGDELLAIEDGICGYYAQMGGEVVNVYSMNGDSITEDNFYEHDAGETYTEFSFLPSYDITDFS
-536 GCTVSEATEVLGTN
+536 GLNWTVNPETGNNSEMLKKI
-550 YERDYE
+550 
-556 EGSAALIFDDSNLV
+556 S
-570 LVLDGEYYN
+570 GEY
-579 QELTG
+579 
-584 KEKIYYQVVYGNQKL
+584 
-599 SANLTTRSTIQEI
+599 
-612 AAYQLAQG
+612 
-620 SMIYPLSDNGNFD
+620 
-633 CYDSYI
+633 
-639 VDSTGKY
+639 
-646 ILTYQFE
+646 
-653 SIGSNV
+653 
-659 SPVSVEISKNDRGLK
+659 
-674 TSWSDYTRLWTCMD
+674 
-688 HGLPKNVVLLQ
+688 
-699 VDDISTNS
+699 
-707 ITFSIDWGGF
+707 
-717 WSLEETTVSLVNG
+717 
-730 VGSFFD
+730 
-736 GYGVSGSIQIS
+736 
-747 DGTIKLRVDETDT
+747 
-760 KYVDTGWFTFVVSSF
+760 

>member
-187 TIETASRVYAALPFV
+187 TIETASRVYVALPFV

-215 EDDRFMKAFTNILIL
+215 EDDRFMKAFTNILTF
-230 DEDMSNICVDLSNW
+230 DEDMSNICVDLSNL

-262 SKMDGELKQYA
+262 AKMDGELEQYA
-273 ETFEGRND
+273 ETFEGINE
-281 KVDASKL
+281 KVDASQL
-288 KELMSITALIQVA
+288 KEVMSITALIEVA
-301 SRFDESVVYGW
+301 SRFDESVVLMYK
-312 TDIFQKSENKRVKKT
+312 DIFQNSKNKRVKKT
-327 AQKVFNSIY
+327 AQMAFDSIY
-336 KSKDFQVT
+336 PDKALKTMGENWAVGLV
-344 TEHLGIRFVLERI
+344 LGRIENRLEKV
-357 QDNLEE
+357 NLEAE
-363 YLNNLEEYLKEK
+363 G
-375 KNININLNLNL
+375 INKI
-386 EPEGMNKLIAYIG
+386 IQYIG
-399 AQKIDSIT
+399 AKTIDSVT

-438 SMNQPDVAE
+438 SMDQTDVAE

-466 FSFDND
+466 CSFDSE
-472 IKDSAQNADNC
+472 IKDSVQSADNC

-490 LMSYEAEE
+490 LMSYEAKE
-498 CVEEIDNSDFFNTLT
+498 CVEEINNSNFIEYLT
-513 ENYASLVHTPP
+513 NDYQHLVSTAVSESEESETESVPVQYTAPFVRIYQSLLRTTYNEISDVSMYKYYVYDINGDGTPELFIGHGTCRADYTIDVYTIKNQYASYIGNVF
-524 TIPYLGDVPIFI
+524 GDELLAIEDGICGYYAQMGGEVVNVYSMNGDSITEDNFYEHDAGETYTEFSFLPSYDITDFS
-536 GCTVSEATEVLGTN
+536 GLNWTVNPETGNNSEMLKKI
-550 YERDYE
+550 
-556 EGSAALIFDDSNLV
+556 S
-570 LVLDGEYYN
+570 GEY
-579 QELTG
+579 
-584 KEKIYYQVVYGNQKL
+584 
-599 SANLTTRSTIQEI
+599 
-612 AAYQLAQG
+612 
-620 SMIYPLSDNGNFD
+620 
-633 CYDSYI
+633 
-639 VDSTGKY
+639 
-646 ILTYQFE
+646 
-653 SIGSNV
+653 
-659 SPVSVEISKNDRGLK
+659 
-674 TSWSDYTRLWTCMD
+674 
-688 HGLPKNVVLLQ
+688 
-699 VDDISTNS
+699 
-707 ITFSIDWGGF
+707 
-717 WSLEETTVSLVNG
+717 
-730 VGSFFD
+730 
-736 GYGVSGSIQIS
+736 
-747 DGTIKLRVDETDT
+747 
-760 KYVDTGWFTFVVSSF
+760 

>member
-151 KTTRTVKDLRED
+151 KATRTVKDLKED

-168 SAPNFNASSIIID
+168 SASNFNASSIIID

-215 EDDRFMKAFTNILIL
+215 EDDRFVKAFTNILIL
-230 DEDMSNICVDLSNW
+230 DEDMSNICVDLSNL

-253 ILSTVLEEM
+253 IFSTVLEEM
-262 SKMDGELKQYA
+262 AKMDGELKQYA
-273 ETFEGRND
+273 ETFEGINE
-281 KVDASKL
+281 KVDTSQL
-288 KELMSITALIQVA
+288 KEVMSITALIEVA
-301 SRFDESVVYGW
+301 SRFDESVVLMYK
-312 TDIFQKSENKRVKKT
+312 DIFQNSKNKRVKKT
-327 AQKVFNSIY
+327 AQMAFDSIY
-336 KSKDFQVT
+336 PDKALKTMGENWAVGLV
-344 TEHLGIRFVLERI
+344 LGRIENRLEKV
-357 QDNLEE
+357 NLEAE
-363 YLNNLEEYLKEK
+363 G
-375 KNININLNLNL
+375 INKI
-386 EPEGMNKLIAYIG
+386 IQYIG
-399 AQKIDSIT
+399 AKTIDSVT

-438 SMNQPDVAE
+438 SMDQTDVAE

-466 FSFDND
+466 CSFDSE
-472 IKDSAQNADNC
+472 IKDSVQSADNC

-490 LMSYEAEE
+490 LMSYEAKE
-498 CVEEIDNSDFFNTLT
+498 CVEEINNSNFIEYLT
-513 ENYASLVHTPP
+513 NDYQHLVSTAVSESEESETESVPVQYTAPFVRIYQSLLRTTYNEISDVSMYKYYVYDINGDGTPELFIGHGTCRADYTIDVYTIKNQYASYIGNVF
-524 TIPYLGDVPIFI
+524 GDELLAIEDGICGYYAQMGGEVVNVYSMNGDSITEDNFYEHDAGETYTEFSFLPSYDITDFS
-536 GCTVSEATEVLGTN
+536 GLNWTVNPETGNNSEMLKKI
-550 YERDYE
+550 
-556 EGSAALIFDDSNLV
+556 S
-570 LVLDGEYYN
+570 GEY
-579 QELTG
+579 
-584 KEKIYYQVVYGNQKL
+584 
-599 SANLTTRSTIQEI
+599 
-612 AAYQLAQG
+612 
-620 SMIYPLSDNGNFD
+620 
-633 CYDSYI
+633 
-639 VDSTGKY
+639 
-646 ILTYQFE
+646 
-653 SIGSNV
+653 
-659 SPVSVEISKNDRGLK
+659 
-674 TSWSDYTRLWTCMD
+674 
-688 HGLPKNVVLLQ
+688 
-699 VDDISTNS
+699 
-707 ITFSIDWGGF
+707 
-717 WSLEETTVSLVNG
+717 
-730 VGSFFD
+730 
-736 GYGVSGSIQIS
+736 
-747 DGTIKLRVDETDT
+747 
-760 KYVDTGWFTFVVSSF
+760 

>member
-1 MKRCRLQN
+1 MKKCRLQN

-41 ANGKST
+41 VNGKST

-215 EDDRFMKAFTNILIL
+215 EDDRFVKAFTNILIL
-230 DEDMSNICVDLSNW
+230 DEDMSNICVDLSNL

-262 SKMDGELKQYA
+262 AKMDGELKQYA
-273 ETFEGRND
+273 ETFEGMND

-438 SMNQPDVAE
+438 SMDQPDVAE

-536 GCTVSEATEVLGTN
+536 GCTVSEATEVLGTD
-550 YERDYE
+550 YERDYL
-556 EGSAALIFDDSNLV
+556 EGGAALFFENSGFV
-570 LVLDGEYYN
+570 LALDGEYY
-579 QELTG
+579 QKELTG
-584 KEKIYYQVVYGNQKL
+584 NEKINYQEV
-599 SANLTTRSTIQEI
+599 
-612 AAYQLAQG
+612 QG
-620 SMIYPLSDNGNFD
+620 SYKLGNNLSVCSTPREVASYQASRGQTMDPLTEDGNFFVYDSWVSDPSGKYAIEFQYESLGSDEPALCVSIYPNWGLEKPSMSEYIGEWTCTNFD
-633 CYDSYI
+633 
-639 VDSTGKY
+639 
-646 ILTYQFE
+646 
-653 SIGSNV
+653 
-659 SPVSVEISKNDRGLK
+659 SPVELTIHS
-674 TSWSDYTRLWTCMD
+674 MD
-688 HGLPKNVVLLQ
+688 
-699 VDDISTNS
+699 SNS
-707 ITFSIDWGGF
+707 ITFDVFWIRLWGID
-717 WSLEETTVSLVNG
+717 TVTLPMQNG
-730 VGSFFD
+730 VATF
-736 GYGVSGSIQIS
+736 S
-747 DGTIKLRVDETDT
+747 DQDMLSGTIIVKNGFVQLKITASDME
-760 KYVDTGWFTFVVSSF
+760 YVPTQTFYFAMCGV

>member
-1 MKRCRLQN
+1 MKKCRLQN

-41 ANGKST
+41 VNGKST

-77 KGESVLTTKAA
+77 KGESVFTTKAA

-102 TVLNYQ
+102 TVLNDQ

-187 TIETASRVYAALPFV
+187 TIETASRLYAMLPFV

-244 LSDSETERD
+244 FSDSETERD

-262 SKMDGELKQYA
+262 AKMDGELKQYA
-273 ETFEGRND
+273 ETFEGINE
-281 KVDASKL
+281 KVDTSQL
-288 KELMSITALIQVA
+288 KEFMSIAALIQVA
-301 SRFDESVVYGW
+301 SRFDESVVLMYK
-312 TDIFQKSENKRVKKT
+312 DIFQNSKNKRVKKT
-327 AQKVFNSIY
+327 AQMAFDSIY
-336 KSKDFQVT
+336 PDKALKTMGENWAVGLV
-344 TEHLGIRFVLERI
+344 LGRIENRLEKV
-357 QDNLEE
+357 NLEAE
-363 YLNNLEEYLKEK
+363 G
-375 KNININLNLNL
+375 INKI
-386 EPEGMNKLIAYIG
+386 IQYIG
-399 AQKIDSIT
+399 AKTIDSVT

-438 SMNQPDVAE
+438 SMDQTDIAE

-466 FSFDND
+466 CSFDSE
-472 IKDSAQNADNC
+472 IKDSVQSADNC

-490 LMSYEAEE
+490 LMSYEAKE
-498 CVEEIDNSDFFNTLT
+498 CVEEINNSNFIEYLT
-513 ENYASLVHTPP
+513 NDYQHLVSTAVSESEESETESVPVQYTAPFVRIYQSLLRTTYNEISDVSMYKYYVYDINGDGTPELFIGHGTCRADYTIDVYTIKNQYASY
-524 TIPYLGDVPIFI
+524 IGNIFGDELLAIEDGICGYYAQMGGEVVNVYSMNGDSITEDNFYEHDAGETYTEFSFLPSYDIIDFS
-536 GCTVSEATEVLGTN
+536 GLNWTVNPETGNNSEMLKKI
-550 YERDYE
+550 
-556 EGSAALIFDDSNLV
+556 S
-570 LVLDGEYYN
+570 GEY
-579 QELTG
+579 
-584 KEKIYYQVVYGNQKL
+584 
-599 SANLTTRSTIQEI
+599 
-612 AAYQLAQG
+612 
-620 SMIYPLSDNGNFD
+620 
-633 CYDSYI
+633 
-639 VDSTGKY
+639 
-646 ILTYQFE
+646 
-653 SIGSNV
+653 
-659 SPVSVEISKNDRGLK
+659 
-674 TSWSDYTRLWTCMD
+674 
-688 HGLPKNVVLLQ
+688 
-699 VDDISTNS
+699 
-707 ITFSIDWGGF
+707 
-717 WSLEETTVSLVNG
+717 
-730 VGSFFD
+730 
-736 GYGVSGSIQIS
+736 
-747 DGTIKLRVDETDT
+747 
-760 KYVDTGWFTFVVSSF
+760 

>member
-1 MKRCRLQN
+1 MKKCRLQN

-41 ANGKST
+41 VNGNST

-102 TVLNYQ
+102 TVLNDQ

-139 IHFTATDGKLYS
+139 IHFTETDGKLYS
-151 KTTRTVKDLRED
+151 KATRTVKDLREE

-273 ETFEGRND
+273 ETFEGMND

-288 KELMSITALIQVA
+288 KEFMSITALIQVA

-327 AQKVFNSIY
+327 AQEVFDSIY
-336 KSKDFQVT
+336 KSKDIQVK
-344 TEHLGIRFVLERI
+344 TEHWGIRVVLDRI
-357 QDNLEE
+357 QDNFK
-363 YLNNLEEYLKEK
+363 EYLKRE
-375 KNININLNLNL
+375 KNIHL
-386 EPEGMNKLIAYIG
+386 EPEGMNKLIAYMG
-399 AQKIDSIT
+399 AKEIDSIT

-438 SMNQPDVAE
+438 SMDQTDVAE

-466 FSFDND
+466 CSFDSE
-472 IKDSAQNADNC
+472 IKDSVQSADNC

-490 LMSYEAEE
+490 LMSYEAKE
-498 CVEEIDNSDFFNTLT
+498 CVEEINNSNFIEYLT
-513 ENYASLVHTPP
+513 NDYQHLVSTAVSESEESETESVPVQYTAPFVRIYQSLLRTTYNEISDVSMYKYYAYDINGDGTPELFIGHGTCRADYTIDVYTIKNQYASYIGNVF
-524 TIPYLGDVPIFI
+524 GDELLAIEDGICGYYAQMGGEVVNVYSMNGDSITEDNFYEHDAGETYTEFSFLPSYDITDFS
-536 GCTVSEATEVLGTN
+536 GLNWTVNPETGNNSEMLKKI
-550 YERDYE
+550 
-556 EGSAALIFDDSNLV
+556 S
-570 LVLDGEYYN
+570 GEY
-579 QELTG
+579 
-584 KEKIYYQVVYGNQKL
+584 
-599 SANLTTRSTIQEI
+599 
-612 AAYQLAQG
+612 
-620 SMIYPLSDNGNFD
+620 
-633 CYDSYI
+633 
-639 VDSTGKY
+639 
-646 ILTYQFE
+646 
-653 SIGSNV
+653 
-659 SPVSVEISKNDRGLK
+659 
-674 TSWSDYTRLWTCMD
+674 
-688 HGLPKNVVLLQ
+688 
-699 VDDISTNS
+699 
-707 ITFSIDWGGF
+707 
-717 WSLEETTVSLVNG
+717 
-730 VGSFFD
+730 
-736 GYGVSGSIQIS
+736 
-747 DGTIKLRVDETDT
+747 
-760 KYVDTGWFTFVVSSF
+760 

>member
-1 MKRCRLQN
+1 MKKCRLQN

-41 ANGKST
+41 VNGKST

-102 TVLNYQ
+102 TVLNDQ

-151 KTTRTVKDLRED
+151 KATRTVKDLKED

-168 SAPNFNASSIIID
+168 SASNFNASSIIID

-273 ETFEGRND
+273 ETFEGINE
-281 KVDASKL
+281 KVDTSQL
-288 KELMSITALIQVA
+288 KEFMSIAALIQVA
-301 SRFDESVVYGW
+301 SRFDESVVLMYK
-312 TDIFQKSENKRVKKT
+312 DIFQNSKNKRVKKT
-327 AQKVFNSIY
+327 AQMAFDSIY
-336 KSKDFQVT
+336 PDKALKTMGENWAVGLV
-344 TEHLGIRFVLERI
+344 LGRIENRLEKV
-357 QDNLEE
+357 NLEAE
-363 YLNNLEEYLKEK
+363 G
-375 KNININLNLNL
+375 INKI
-386 EPEGMNKLIAYIG
+386 IQYIG
-399 AQKIDSIT
+399 AKTIDSVT

-438 SMNQPDVAE
+438 SMDQTDIAE

-466 FSFDND
+466 CSFDSE
-472 IKDSAQNADNC
+472 IKDSVQSADNC

-490 LMSYEAEE
+490 LMSYEAKE
-498 CVEEIDNSDFFNTLT
+498 CVEEINNSNFIEYLT
-513 ENYASLVHTPP
+513 NDYQHLVSTAVSESEESETESVPVQYTAPFVRIYQSLLRTTYNEISDVSMYKYYVYDINGDGTPELFIGHGTCRADYTIDVYTIKNQYASY
-524 TIPYLGDVPIFI
+524 IGNIFGDELLAIEDGICGYYAQMGGEVVNVYSMNGDSITEDNFYEHDAGETYTEFSFLPSYDITDFS
-536 GCTVSEATEVLGTN
+536 GLNWTVNPETGNNSEMLKKI
-550 YERDYE
+550 
-556 EGSAALIFDDSNLV
+556 S
-570 LVLDGEYYN
+570 GEY
-579 QELTG
+579 
-584 KEKIYYQVVYGNQKL
+584 
-599 SANLTTRSTIQEI
+599 
-612 AAYQLAQG
+612 
-620 SMIYPLSDNGNFD
+620 
-633 CYDSYI
+633 
-639 VDSTGKY
+639 
-646 ILTYQFE
+646 
-653 SIGSNV
+653 
-659 SPVSVEISKNDRGLK
+659 
-674 TSWSDYTRLWTCMD
+674 
-688 HGLPKNVVLLQ
+688 
-699 VDDISTNS
+699 
-707 ITFSIDWGGF
+707 
-717 WSLEETTVSLVNG
+717 
-730 VGSFFD
+730 
-736 GYGVSGSIQIS
+736 
-747 DGTIKLRVDETDT
+747 
-760 KYVDTGWFTFVVSSF
+760 

>member
-1 MKRCRLQN
+1 MKKCRLQN

-41 ANGKST
+41 VNGKST

-102 TVLNYQ
+102 TVLNDQ

-187 TIETASRVYAALPFV
+187 TIETASRLYAMLPFV

-215 EDDRFMKAFTNILIL
+215 EDDRFMKAFTNILTL
-230 DEDMSNICVDLSNW
+230 DEDMSNICVDLSNL

-262 SKMDGELKQYA
+262 AKMDGELKQYA
-273 ETFEGRND
+273 ETFEGINE
-281 KVDASKL
+281 KVDTSQL
-288 KELMSITALIQVA
+288 KEFMSIAALIQVA
-301 SRFDESVVYGW
+301 SRFDESVVLMYK
-312 TDIFQKSENKRVKKT
+312 DIFQNSKNKRVKKT
-327 AQKVFNSIY
+327 AQMAFDSIY
-336 KSKDFQVT
+336 PDKALKTMGENWAVGLV
-344 TEHLGIRFVLERI
+344 LGRIENRLEKV
-357 QDNLEE
+357 NLEAE
-363 YLNNLEEYLKEK
+363 G
-375 KNININLNLNL
+375 INKI
-386 EPEGMNKLIAYIG
+386 IQYIG
-399 AQKIDSIT
+399 AKTIDSVT

-438 SMNQPDVAE
+438 SMDQTDIAE

-466 FSFDND
+466 CSFDSE
-472 IKDSAQNADNC
+472 IKDSVQSADNC

-490 LMSYEAEE
+490 LMSYEAKE
-498 CVEEIDNSDFFNTLT
+498 CVEEINNSNFIEYLT
-513 ENYASLVHTPP
+513 NDYQHLVSTAVSESEESETESVPVQYTAPFVRIYQSLLRTTYNEISDVSMYKYYVYDINGDGTPELFIGHGTCRADYTIDVYTIKNQYASY
-524 TIPYLGDVPIFI
+524 IGNIFGDELLAIEDGICGYYAQMGGEVVNVYSMNGDSITEDNFYEHDAGETYTEFSFLPSYDITDFS
-536 GCTVSEATEVLGTN
+536 GLNWTVNPETGNNSEMLKKI
-550 YERDYE
+550 
-556 EGSAALIFDDSNLV
+556 S
-570 LVLDGEYYN
+570 GEY
-579 QELTG
+579 
-584 KEKIYYQVVYGNQKL
+584 
-599 SANLTTRSTIQEI
+599 
-612 AAYQLAQG
+612 
-620 SMIYPLSDNGNFD
+620 
-633 CYDSYI
+633 
-639 VDSTGKY
+639 
-646 ILTYQFE
+646 
-653 SIGSNV
+653 
-659 SPVSVEISKNDRGLK
+659 
-674 TSWSDYTRLWTCMD
+674 
-688 HGLPKNVVLLQ
+688 
-699 VDDISTNS
+699 
-707 ITFSIDWGGF
+707 
-717 WSLEETTVSLVNG
+717 
-730 VGSFFD
+730 
-736 GYGVSGSIQIS
+736 
-747 DGTIKLRVDETDT
+747 
-760 KYVDTGWFTFVVSSF
+760 

>member
-1 MKRCRLQN
+1 MKRCKLQN
-9 ALICLLLVCAFSIS
+9 ALICLLLVCTFSIS
-23 LAVPAFAADDV
+23 LAVPAFAADEV

-54 DGVWYAEIQSLAKI
+54 DGVWYVEIQSLAKI

-151 KTTRTVKDLRED
+151 KATRTVKDLREE

-168 SAPNFNASSIIID
+168 SAPNFNASSIMID

-187 TIETASRVYAALPFV
+187 TIETASRLYAMLPFV

-215 EDDRFMKAFTNILIL
+215 EDDRFVKAFTNILTL
-230 DEDMSNICVDLSNW
+230 DEDMSNICVDLSNL

-262 SKMDGELKQYA
+262 AKMDGELEQYA
-273 ETFEGRND
+273 KTFKGID
-281 KVDASKL
+281 KKVDASQL
-288 KELMSITALIQVA
+288 KEAMSITALIEVA
-301 SRFDESVVYGW
+301 SRFDESVVCGW
-312 TDIFQKSENKRVKKT
+312 ADIFQKSENKRVKKT
-327 AQKVFNSIY
+327 AQKVFDSIY
-336 KSKDFQVT
+336 KSKDIQVK
-344 TEHLGIRFVLERI
+344 TEHWGIRFVLDRI
-357 QDNLEE
+357 QDNFK
-363 YLNNLEEYLKEK
+363 EYLKRK
-375 KNININLNLNL
+375 KNIHL

-399 AQKIDSIT
+399 AEKIDSIT
-407 NGSSISNAVIYM
+407 NGNGISNAVIYM

-438 SMNQPDVAE
+438 SMDQTDVAE

-466 FSFDND
+466 CSFDSE
-472 IKDSAQNADNC
+472 IKDSVQSADNC

-490 LMSYEAEE
+490 LMSYEAKE

-513 ENYASLVHTPP
+513 EDYASLVHIPP

>member
-9 ALICLLLVCAFSIS
+9 ALICLLLVCTFSIS
-23 LAVPAFAADDV
+23 LAVPAFAADEV

-108 PIILYTCD
+108 PIILYICD

-151 KTTRTVKDLRED
+151 KATRTVKDLREE

-168 SAPNFNASSIIID
+168 SAPNFNASSIMID

-187 TIETASRVYAALPFV
+187 TIETASRLYAMLPFV

-215 EDDRFMKAFTNILIL
+215 EDDRFVKAFTNILTL
-230 DEDMSNICVDLSNW
+230 DEDMSNICVDLSNL

-262 SKMDGELKQYA
+262 AKMDGELEQYA
-273 ETFEGRND
+273 KTFKGID
-281 KVDASKL
+281 KKVDASQL
-288 KELMSITALIQVA
+288 KEFMSITALIQVA

-327 AQKVFNSIY
+327 AQKVFDSIY

-357 QDNLEE
+357 QDNFK
-363 YLNNLEEYLKEK
+363 EYLKRE
-375 KNININLNLNL
+375 KNIHL
-386 EPEGMNKLIAYIG
+386 EPEGMNKLIAYMG
-399 AQKIDSIT
+399 AKEIDSIT

-438 SMNQPDVAE
+438 SMDQTDVAE

-466 FSFDND
+466 CSFDSE
-472 IKDSAQNADNC
+472 IKDSVQSADNC

-490 LMSYEAEE
+490 LMSYEAKE

-513 ENYASLVHTPP
+513 EDYASLVHIPP

-699 VDDISTNS
+699 VDDISKNS

>member
-215 EDDRFMKAFTNILIL
+215 EDDRFMKAFTNILTF
-230 DEDMSNICVDLSNW
+230 DEDMSNICVDLSNL

-262 SKMDGELKQYA
+262 AKMDGELEQYA
-273 ETFEGRND
+273 ETFEGINE
-281 KVDASKL
+281 KVDASQL
-288 KELMSITALIQVA
+288 KEVMSITALIEVA
-301 SRFDESVVYGW
+301 SRFDESVVLMYK
-312 TDIFQKSENKRVKKT
+312 DIFQNSKNKRVKKT
-327 AQKVFNSIY
+327 AQMAFDSIY
-336 KSKDFQVT
+336 PDKALKTMGENWAVGLV
-344 TEHLGIRFVLERI
+344 LGRIENRLEKV
-357 QDNLEE
+357 NLEAE
-363 YLNNLEEYLKEK
+363 G
-375 KNININLNLNL
+375 INKI
-386 EPEGMNKLIAYIG
+386 IQYIG
-399 AQKIDSIT
+399 AKTIDSVT

-438 SMNQPDVAE
+438 SMDQTDVAE

-466 FSFDND
+466 CSFDSE
-472 IKDSAQNADNC
+472 IKDSVQSADNC

-490 LMSYEAEE
+490 LMSYEAKE
-498 CVEEIDNSDFFNTLT
+498 CVEEINNSNFIEYLT
-513 ENYASLVHTPP
+513 NDYQHLVSTAVSESEESEISDVSMYKYYVYDINGDGTPELFIGHGTCRADYTIDVYTIKNQYASYIGNVF
-524 TIPYLGDVPIFI
+524 GDELLAIEDGICGYYAQMGGEVVNVYSMNGDSITEDNFYEHDAGETYTEFSFLPSYDITDFS
-536 GCTVSEATEVLGTN
+536 GLNWTVNPETGNNSEMLKKI
-550 YERDYE
+550 
-556 EGSAALIFDDSNLV
+556 S
-570 LVLDGEYYN
+570 GEY
-579 QELTG
+579 
-584 KEKIYYQVVYGNQKL
+584 
-599 SANLTTRSTIQEI
+599 
-612 AAYQLAQG
+612 
-620 SMIYPLSDNGNFD
+620 
-633 CYDSYI
+633 
-639 VDSTGKY
+639 
-646 ILTYQFE
+646 
-653 SIGSNV
+653 
-659 SPVSVEISKNDRGLK
+659 
-674 TSWSDYTRLWTCMD
+674 
-688 HGLPKNVVLLQ
+688 
-699 VDDISTNS
+699 
-707 ITFSIDWGGF
+707 
-717 WSLEETTVSLVNG
+717 
-730 VGSFFD
+730 
-736 GYGVSGSIQIS
+736 
-747 DGTIKLRVDETDT
+747 
-760 KYVDTGWFTFVVSSF
+760 

>member
-215 EDDRFMKAFTNILIL
+215 EDDRFMKAFTNILTF
-230 DEDMSNICVDLSNW
+230 DEDMSNICVDLSNL

-262 SKMDGELKQYA
+262 AKMDGELEQYA
-273 ETFEGRND
+273 ETFEGINE
-281 KVDASKL
+281 KVDASQL
-288 KELMSITALIQVA
+288 KEVMSITALIEVA
-301 SRFDESVVYGW
+301 SRFDESVVLMYK
-312 TDIFQKSENKRVKKT
+312 DIFQNSKNKRVKKT
-327 AQKVFNSIY
+327 AQMAFDSIY
-336 KSKDFQVT
+336 PDKALKTMGENWAVGLV
-344 TEHLGIRFVLERI
+344 LGRIENRLEKV
-357 QDNLEE
+357 NLEAE
-363 YLNNLEEYLKEK
+363 G
-375 KNININLNLNL
+375 INKI
-386 EPEGMNKLIAYIG
+386 IQYIG
-399 AQKIDSIT
+399 AKTIDSVT

-438 SMNQPDVAE
+438 SMDQTDVAE

-466 FSFDND
+466 CSFDSE
-472 IKDSAQNADNC
+472 IKDSVQSADNC

-490 LMSYEAEE
+490 LMSYEAKE
-498 CVEEIDNSDFFNTLT
+498 CVEEINNSNFIEYLT
-513 ENYASLVHTPP
+513 NDYQHLVSTAVSESEESETESVPVQYTAPVVRIYQSLLRTTYNEISDVSMYKYYVYDINGDGTPELFIGHGTCRADYTIDVYTIKNQYASYIGNVF
-524 TIPYLGDVPIFI
+524 GDELLAIEDGICGYYAQMGGEVVNVYSMNGDSITEDNFYEHDAGETYTEFSFLPSYDITDFS
-536 GCTVSEATEVLGTN
+536 GLNWTVNPETGNNSEMLKKI
-550 YERDYE
+550 
-556 EGSAALIFDDSNLV
+556 S
-570 LVLDGEYYN
+570 GEY
-579 QELTG
+579 
-584 KEKIYYQVVYGNQKL
+584 
-599 SANLTTRSTIQEI
+599 
-612 AAYQLAQG
+612 
-620 SMIYPLSDNGNFD
+620 
-633 CYDSYI
+633 
-639 VDSTGKY
+639 
-646 ILTYQFE
+646 
-653 SIGSNV
+653 
-659 SPVSVEISKNDRGLK
+659 
-674 TSWSDYTRLWTCMD
+674 
-688 HGLPKNVVLLQ
+688 
-699 VDDISTNS
+699 
-707 ITFSIDWGGF
+707 
-717 WSLEETTVSLVNG
+717 
-730 VGSFFD
+730 
-736 GYGVSGSIQIS
+736 
-747 DGTIKLRVDETDT
+747 
-760 KYVDTGWFTFVVSSF
+760 

>member
-151 KTTRTVKDLRED
+151 KATRTVKDLREE

-168 SAPNFNASSIIID
+168 SAPNFNASSIMID

-187 TIETASRVYAALPFV
+187 TIETASRLYAMLPFV

-215 EDDRFMKAFTNILIL
+215 EDDRFVKAFTNILTL
-230 DEDMSNICVDLSNW
+230 DEDMSNICVDLSNL

-262 SKMDGELKQYA
+262 AKMDGELEQYA
-273 ETFEGRND
+273 KTFKGID
-281 KVDASKL
+281 KKVDASQL
-288 KELMSITALIQVA
+288 KEAMSITALIEVA
-301 SRFDESVVYGW
+301 SRFDESVACGW
-312 TDIFQKSENKRVKKT
+312 ADIFQKSENKRVKKT
-327 AQKVFNSIY
+327 AQKVFDSIY
-336 KSKDFQVT
+336 KSKDIQVK
-344 TEHLGIRFVLERI
+344 TEHWGIRFVLDRI
-357 QDNLEE
+357 QDNFK
-363 YLNNLEEYLKEK
+363 EYLKRK
-375 KNININLNLNL
+375 KNIHL

-399 AQKIDSIT
+399 AEKIDSIT
-407 NGSSISNAVIYM
+407 NGSGISNAVIYM

-438 SMNQPDVAE
+438 SMDQTDVAE

-466 FSFDND
+466 CSFDSE
-472 IKDSAQNADNC
+472 IKDSVQSADNC

-490 LMSYEAEE
+490 LMSYEAKE

-513 ENYASLVHTPP
+513 EDYASLVHIPP

-674 TSWSDYTRLWTCMD
+674 TGWSDYTRLWTCMD

-699 VDDISTNS
+699 VDDISKNS

>member
-215 EDDRFMKAFTNILIL
+215 EDDRFMKAFTNILTF
-230 DEDMSNICVDLSNW
+230 DEDMSNICVDLSNL

-253 ILSTVLEEM
+253 VLSTVLEEM
-262 SKMDGELKQYA
+262 AKMDGELEQYA
-273 ETFEGRND
+273 ETFEGINE
-281 KVDASKL
+281 KVDASQL
-288 KELMSITALIQVA
+288 KEVMSITALIEVA
-301 SRFDESVVYGW
+301 SRFDESVVLMYK
-312 TDIFQKSENKRVKKT
+312 DIFQNSKNKRVKKT
-327 AQKVFNSIY
+327 AQMAFDSIY
-336 KSKDFQVT
+336 PDKALKTMGENWAVGLV
-344 TEHLGIRFVLERI
+344 LGRIENRLEKV
-357 QDNLEE
+357 NLEAE
-363 YLNNLEEYLKEK
+363 G
-375 KNININLNLNL
+375 INKI
-386 EPEGMNKLIAYIG
+386 IQYIG
-399 AQKIDSIT
+399 AKTIDSVT

-438 SMNQPDVAE
+438 SMDQTDVAE

-466 FSFDND
+466 CSFDSE
-472 IKDSAQNADNC
+472 IKDSVQSADNC

-490 LMSYEAEE
+490 LMSYEAKE
-498 CVEEIDNSDFFNTLT
+498 CVEEINNSNFIEYLT
-513 ENYASLVHTPP
+513 NDYQHLVSTAVSESEESETESVPVQYTAPFVRIYQSLLRTTYNEISDVSMYKYYVYDINGDGTPELLIGHGTCRADYTIDVYTIKNQYASYIGNVF
-524 TIPYLGDVPIFI
+524 GDELLAIEDGICGYYAQMGGEVVNVYSMNGDSITEDNFYEHDAGETYTEFSFLPSYDITDFS
-536 GCTVSEATEVLGTN
+536 GLNWTVNPETGNNSEMLKKI
-550 YERDYE
+550 
-556 EGSAALIFDDSNLV
+556 S
-570 LVLDGEYYN
+570 GEY
-579 QELTG
+579 
-584 KEKIYYQVVYGNQKL
+584 
-599 SANLTTRSTIQEI
+599 
-612 AAYQLAQG
+612 
-620 SMIYPLSDNGNFD
+620 
-633 CYDSYI
+633 
-639 VDSTGKY
+639 
-646 ILTYQFE
+646 
-653 SIGSNV
+653 
-659 SPVSVEISKNDRGLK
+659 
-674 TSWSDYTRLWTCMD
+674 
-688 HGLPKNVVLLQ
+688 
-699 VDDISTNS
+699 
-707 ITFSIDWGGF
+707 
-717 WSLEETTVSLVNG
+717 
-730 VGSFFD
+730 
-736 GYGVSGSIQIS
+736 
-747 DGTIKLRVDETDT
+747 
-760 KYVDTGWFTFVVSSF
+760 

>member
-151 KTTRTVKDLRED
+151 KATRTVKDLKED

-168 SAPNFNASSIIID
+168 SASNFNASSIIID

-215 EDDRFMKAFTNILIL
+215 EDDRFVKAFTNILIL
-230 DEDMSNICVDLSNW
+230 DEDMSNICVDLSNL

-262 SKMDGELKQYA
+262 AKMDGELKQYA
-273 ETFEGRND
+273 ETFEGINE
-281 KVDASKL
+281 KVDTSQL
-288 KELMSITALIQVA
+288 KEFMSIAALIQVA
-301 SRFDESVVYGW
+301 SRFDESVVLMYK
-312 TDIFQKSENKRVKKT
+312 DIFQNSKNKRVKKT
-327 AQKVFNSIY
+327 AQMAFDSIY
-336 KSKDFQVT
+336 PDKALKTMGENWAVGLV
-344 TEHLGIRFVLERI
+344 LGRVENRLEKVILEAEGINKII
-357 QDNLEE
+357 Q
-363 YLNNLEEYLKEK
+363 
-375 KNININLNLNL
+375 
-386 EPEGMNKLIAYIG
+386 YIG
-399 AQKIDSIT
+399 AKTIDSVT
-407 NGSSISNAVIYM
+407 NGSRISNAVIYM

-438 SMNQPDVAE
+438 SMDQTDIAE

-466 FSFDND
+466 CSFDSE
-472 IKDSAQNADNC
+472 IKDSVQSADNC
-483 FRNTLKL
+483 FHNTLKL
-490 LMSYEAEE
+490 LMSYEAKE
-498 CVEEIDNSDFFNTLT
+498 CVEEINNSNFIEYLT
-513 ENYASLVHTPP
+513 NDYQHLVSTAVSESEESETESVPVQYTAPFVRIYQSLLRTTYNEISDVSMYKYYVYDINGDGTPELFIGHGTCRADYTIDVYTIKNQYASY
-524 TIPYLGDVPIFI
+524 IGNIFGDELLAIEDGICGYYAQMGGEVVNVYSMNGDSITEDNFYEHDAGETYTEFSFLPSYDITDFS
-536 GCTVSEATEVLGTN
+536 GLNWTVNPETGNNSEMLKKI
-550 YERDYE
+550 
-556 EGSAALIFDDSNLV
+556 S
-570 LVLDGEYYN
+570 GEY
-579 QELTG
+579 
-584 KEKIYYQVVYGNQKL
+584 
-599 SANLTTRSTIQEI
+599 
-612 AAYQLAQG
+612 
-620 SMIYPLSDNGNFD
+620 
-633 CYDSYI
+633 
-639 VDSTGKY
+639 
-646 ILTYQFE
+646 
-653 SIGSNV
+653 
-659 SPVSVEISKNDRGLK
+659 
-674 TSWSDYTRLWTCMD
+674 
-688 HGLPKNVVLLQ
+688 
-699 VDDISTNS
+699 
-707 ITFSIDWGGF
+707 
-717 WSLEETTVSLVNG
+717 
-730 VGSFFD
+730 
-736 GYGVSGSIQIS
+736 
-747 DGTIKLRVDETDT
+747 
-760 KYVDTGWFTFVVSSF
+760 

>member
-1 MKRCRLQN
+1 MKKCRLQN

-41 ANGKST
+41 VNGKST

-151 KTTRTVKDLRED
+151 KATRTVKDLKED

-168 SAPNFNASSIIID
+168 SASNFNASSIIID

-215 EDDRFMKAFTNILIL
+215 EDDRFVKAFTNILIL
-230 DEDMSNICVDLSNW
+230 DEDMSNICVDLSNL

-262 SKMDGELKQYA
+262 AKMDGELKQYA
-273 ETFEGRND
+273 ETFEGINE
-281 KVDASKL
+281 KVDTSQL
-288 KELMSITALIQVA
+288 KEFMSIAALIQVA
-301 SRFDESVVYGW
+301 SRFDESVVLMYK
-312 TDIFQKSENKRVKKT
+312 DIFQNSKNKRVKKT
-327 AQKVFNSIY
+327 AQMAFDSIY
-336 KSKDFQVT
+336 PDKALKTMGENWAVGLV
-344 TEHLGIRFVLERI
+344 LGRIENRLEKV
-357 QDNLEE
+357 NLEAE
-363 YLNNLEEYLKEK
+363 G
-375 KNININLNLNL
+375 INKI
-386 EPEGMNKLIAYIG
+386 IQYIG
-399 AQKIDSIT
+399 AKTIDSVT
-407 NGSSISNAVIYM
+407 NGSRISNAVIYM

-438 SMNQPDVAE
+438 SMDQTDIAE

-466 FSFDND
+466 CSFDSE
-472 IKDSAQNADNC
+472 IKDSVQSADNC

-490 LMSYEAEE
+490 LMSYEAKE
-498 CVEEIDNSDFFNTLT
+498 CVEEINNSNFIEYLT
-513 ENYASLVHTPP
+513 NDYQHLVSTAVSESEESETESVPVQYTAPFVRIYQSLLRTTYNEISDVSMYKYYVYDINGDGTPELFIGHGTCRADYTIDVYTIKNQYASY
-524 TIPYLGDVPIFI
+524 IGNIFGDELLAIEDGICGYYAQMGGEVVNVYSMNGDSITEDNFYEHDAGETYTEFSFLPSYDITDFS
-536 GCTVSEATEVLGTN
+536 GLNWTVNPETGNNSEMLKKI
-550 YERDYE
+550 
-556 EGSAALIFDDSNLV
+556 S
-570 LVLDGEYYN
+570 GEY
-579 QELTG
+579 
-584 KEKIYYQVVYGNQKL
+584 
-599 SANLTTRSTIQEI
+599 
-612 AAYQLAQG
+612 
-620 SMIYPLSDNGNFD
+620 
-633 CYDSYI
+633 
-639 VDSTGKY
+639 
-646 ILTYQFE
+646 
-653 SIGSNV
+653 
-659 SPVSVEISKNDRGLK
+659 
-674 TSWSDYTRLWTCMD
+674 
-688 HGLPKNVVLLQ
+688 
-699 VDDISTNS
+699 
-707 ITFSIDWGGF
+707 
-717 WSLEETTVSLVNG
+717 
-730 VGSFFD
+730 
-736 GYGVSGSIQIS
+736 
-747 DGTIKLRVDETDT
+747 
-760 KYVDTGWFTFVVSSF
+760 

>member
-1 MKRCRLQN
+1 MKKCRLQN

-215 EDDRFMKAFTNILIL
+215 EDDRFMKAFTNILTF
-230 DEDMSNICVDLSNW
+230 DEDMSNICVDLSNL

-262 SKMDGELKQYA
+262 AKMDGELEQYA
-273 ETFEGRND
+273 ETFEGINE
-281 KVDASKL
+281 KVDASQL
-288 KELMSITALIQVA
+288 KEVMSITALIEVA
-301 SRFDESVVYGW
+301 SRFDESVVLMYK
-312 TDIFQKSENKRVKKT
+312 DIFQNSKNKRVKKT
-327 AQKVFNSIY
+327 AQMAFDSIY
-336 KSKDFQVT
+336 PDKALKTMGENWAVGLV
-344 TEHLGIRFVLERI
+344 LGRIENRLEKV
-357 QDNLEE
+357 NLEAE
-363 YLNNLEEYLKEK
+363 G
-375 KNININLNLNL
+375 INKI
-386 EPEGMNKLIAYIG
+386 IQYIG
-399 AQKIDSIT
+399 AKTIDSVT

-438 SMNQPDVAE
+438 SMDQTDVAE

-466 FSFDND
+466 CSFDSE
-472 IKDSAQNADNC
+472 IKDSVQSADNC

-490 LMSYEAEE
+490 LMSYEAKE
-498 CVEEIDNSDFFNTLT
+498 CVEEINNSNFIEYLT
-513 ENYASLVHTPP
+513 NDYQHLVSTAVSESEESETESVPVQYTAPFVRIYQSLLRTTYNEISDVSMYKYYVYDINGDGTPELFIGHGTCRADYTIDVYTIKNQYASYIGNVF
-524 TIPYLGDVPIFI
+524 GDELLAIEDGICGYYAQMGGEVVNVYSMNGDSITEDNFYEHDAGETYTEFSFLPSYDITDFS
-536 GCTVSEATEVLGTN
+536 GLNWTVNPETGNNSEMLKKI
-550 YERDYE
+550 
-556 EGSAALIFDDSNLV
+556 S
-570 LVLDGEYYN
+570 GEY
-579 QELTG
+579 
-584 KEKIYYQVVYGNQKL
+584 
-599 SANLTTRSTIQEI
+599 
-612 AAYQLAQG
+612 
-620 SMIYPLSDNGNFD
+620 
-633 CYDSYI
+633 
-639 VDSTGKY
+639 
-646 ILTYQFE
+646 
-653 SIGSNV
+653 
-659 SPVSVEISKNDRGLK
+659 
-674 TSWSDYTRLWTCMD
+674 
-688 HGLPKNVVLLQ
+688 
-699 VDDISTNS
+699 
-707 ITFSIDWGGF
+707 
-717 WSLEETTVSLVNG
+717 
-730 VGSFFD
+730 
-736 GYGVSGSIQIS
+736 
-747 DGTIKLRVDETDT
+747 
-760 KYVDTGWFTFVVSSF
+760 

>member
-1 MKRCRLQN
+1 MKKCRLQN

-41 ANGKST
+41 VNGKST

-102 TVLNYQ
+102 TVLNDQ

-187 TIETASRVYAALPFV
+187 TIETASRLYAMLPFV

-244 LSDSETERD
+244 FSDSETERD

-262 SKMDGELKQYA
+262 AKMDGELKQYA
-273 ETFEGRND
+273 ETFEGINE
-281 KVDASKL
+281 KVDTSQL
-288 KELMSITALIQVA
+288 KEFMSIAALIQVA
-301 SRFDESVVYGW
+301 SRFDESVVLMYK
-312 TDIFQKSENKRVKKT
+312 DIFQNSKNKRVKKT
-327 AQKVFNSIY
+327 AQMAFDSIY
-336 KSKDFQVT
+336 PDKALKTMGENWAVGLV
-344 TEHLGIRFVLERI
+344 LGRIENRLEKV
-357 QDNLEE
+357 NLEAE
-363 YLNNLEEYLKEK
+363 G
-375 KNININLNLNL
+375 INKI
-386 EPEGMNKLIAYIG
+386 IQYIG
-399 AQKIDSIT
+399 AKTIDSVT

-438 SMNQPDVAE
+438 SMDQTDIAE

-466 FSFDND
+466 CSFDSE
-472 IKDSAQNADNC
+472 IKDSVQSADNC

-490 LMSYEAEE
+490 LMSYEAKE
-498 CVEEIDNSDFFNTLT
+498 CVEEINNSNFIEYLT
-513 ENYASLVHTPP
+513 NDYQHLVSTAVSESEESETESVPVQYTAPFVRIYQSLLRTTYNEISDVSMYKYYVYDINGDGTPELFIGHGTCRADYTIDVYTIKNQYASY
-524 TIPYLGDVPIFI
+524 IGNIFGDELLAIEDGICGYYAQMGGEVVNVYSMNEDSITEDNFYEHDAGETYTEFSFLPSYDITDFS
-536 GCTVSEATEVLGTN
+536 GLNWTVNPETGNNSEMLKKI
-550 YERDYE
+550 
-556 EGSAALIFDDSNLV
+556 S
-570 LVLDGEYYN
+570 GEY
-579 QELTG
+579 
-584 KEKIYYQVVYGNQKL
+584 
-599 SANLTTRSTIQEI
+599 
-612 AAYQLAQG
+612 
-620 SMIYPLSDNGNFD
+620 
-633 CYDSYI
+633 
-639 VDSTGKY
+639 
-646 ILTYQFE
+646 
-653 SIGSNV
+653 
-659 SPVSVEISKNDRGLK
+659 
-674 TSWSDYTRLWTCMD
+674 
-688 HGLPKNVVLLQ
+688 
-699 VDDISTNS
+699 
-707 ITFSIDWGGF
+707 
-717 WSLEETTVSLVNG
+717 
-730 VGSFFD
+730 
-736 GYGVSGSIQIS
+736 
-747 DGTIKLRVDETDT
+747 
-760 KYVDTGWFTFVVSSF
+760 

>member
-215 EDDRFMKAFTNILIL
+215 EDDRFMKAFTNILTF
-230 DEDMSNICVDLSNW
+230 DEDMSNICVDLSNL

-262 SKMDGELKQYA
+262 AKMDGELEQYA
-273 ETFEGRND
+273 ETFEGINE
-281 KVDASKL
+281 KVDASQL
-288 KELMSITALIQVA
+288 KEVMSITALIEVA
-301 SRFDESVVYGW
+301 SRFDESVVLMYK
-312 TDIFQKSENKRVKKT
+312 DIFQNSKNKRVKKT
-327 AQKVFNSIY
+327 AQMAFDSIY
-336 KSKDFQVT
+336 PDKALKTMGENWAVGLV
-344 TEHLGIRFVLERI
+344 LGRIENRLEKV
-357 QDNLEE
+357 NLEAE
-363 YLNNLEEYLKEK
+363 G
-375 KNININLNLNL
+375 INKI
-386 EPEGMNKLIAYIG
+386 IQYIG
-399 AQKIDSIT
+399 AKTIDSVT

-438 SMNQPDVAE
+438 SMDQTDVAE

-466 FSFDND
+466 CSFDSE
-472 IKDSAQNADNC
+472 IKDSVQSADNC

-490 LMSYEAEE
+490 FMSYEAKE
-498 CVEEIDNSDFFNTLT
+498 CVEEINNSNFIEYLT
-513 ENYASLVHTPP
+513 NDYQHLVSTAVSESEESETESVPVQYTAPFVRIYQSLLRTTYNEISDVSMYKYYVYDINGDGTPELLIGHGTCRADYTIDVYTIKNQYASYIGNVF
-524 TIPYLGDVPIFI
+524 GDELLAIEDGICGYYAQMGGEVVNVYSMNGDSITEDNFYEHDAGETYTEFSFLPSYDITDFS
-536 GCTVSEATEVLGTN
+536 GLNWTVNPETGNNSEMLKKI
-550 YERDYE
+550 
-556 EGSAALIFDDSNLV
+556 S
-570 LVLDGEYYN
+570 GEY
-579 QELTG
+579 
-584 KEKIYYQVVYGNQKL
+584 
-599 SANLTTRSTIQEI
+599 
-612 AAYQLAQG
+612 
-620 SMIYPLSDNGNFD
+620 
-633 CYDSYI
+633 
-639 VDSTGKY
+639 
-646 ILTYQFE
+646 
-653 SIGSNV
+653 
-659 SPVSVEISKNDRGLK
+659 
-674 TSWSDYTRLWTCMD
+674 
-688 HGLPKNVVLLQ
+688 
-699 VDDISTNS
+699 
-707 ITFSIDWGGF
+707 
-717 WSLEETTVSLVNG
+717 
-730 VGSFFD
+730 
-736 GYGVSGSIQIS
+736 
-747 DGTIKLRVDETDT
+747 
-760 KYVDTGWFTFVVSSF
+760 